1 MKIGYRLYLLCLV
14 ICCWTAGKG
23 VGQNTG
29 KRPLAFEEFF
39 HGKMERISGVL
50 PVYRDSAK
58 VYMEIPE
65 CLLGRELEIRAQVN
79 KGFDMVARPLESMG
93 VVYLQKVDDHSIY
106 IQRRLFSERV
116 VNKNNE
122 LYEALCKSNK
132 QPVDIVYPV
141 VAYSADGM
149 GYMID
154 VTEMLKT
161 GDDWFKVAAP
171 QVRDQDVS
179 RARITGVHEF
189 SDGVSFTIH
198 RMYGF
203 SPERL
208 LDNVIPPRGF
218 LPLEI
223 GCVVTLL
230 PERDMRERFADR
242 RFGYHVISF
251 LDYSQNPYRAEKDS
265 IIRKWNLGITKD
277 SRGECRKGKLVNPSH
292 PLVFYIDTCCPSEF
306 VPYIKEGVLAWNA
319 AFEKAGFK
327 NALRVKMADSKTV
340 LEEQRAVIA
349 YDLSETGIRTSYT
362 FHPKTGEI
370 LSCRDNIGHGFLPK
384 ELWRYVLECGTVDE
398 RIRKDMFHPDVA
410 GEILRSKMMRAV
422 GSVLGLKENLAGSVA
437 YTVEQV
443 KSAAWL
449 KTYGYTASIMDNNPY
464 NYAVQESDKVTARE
478 LMPRLGKYDCLAIE
492 WGYREFPE
500 NKNAYADREILQK
513 KFQKCSAGY
522 MFPVSQGIEVKAGD
536 LSSEPLKTLGYAL
549 DNLLR
554 LNESLGS
561 IVYPG
566 KQYDSGWAIMN
577 ANRQVIDKYGE
588 YLLQIVSCFGEK
600 RGNVPLSIEEQ
611 RGAMVLLGEY
621 LFSGDKGLVSPL
633 AKGCSWDMKTTYIR
647 QITAVFQKLLAPEVI
662 KRMLDMEQ
670 VCLENVYTVDMFFKD
685 LFSMLFCDFKAD
697 SEVSF
702 SRMDMQVICVNTLLE
717 SGADA
722 SVPVVKWKLQE
733 LHQRLKALARQHE
746 DGAVRKIY
754 AMLSLRIEKVL
765 NK

>member
-1 MKIGYRLYLLCLV
+1 MLCLV
-14 ICCWTAGKG
+14 ICCWTVGKG

-29 KRPLAFEEFF
+29 KQPLAFEDFF
-39 HGKMERISGVL
+39 HGKMEKISGIL

-65 CLLGRELEIRAQVN
+65 HLLGRELEIRAQVN

-93 VVYLQKVDDHSIY
+93 VVYLQKVDGHSIY
-106 IQRRLFSERV
+106 VQRRLFSERV
-116 VNKNNE
+116 ANKNNE

-141 VAYSADGM
+141 VAYSAGGK
-149 GYMID
+149 GYIID

-161 GDDWFKVAAP
+161 GDDWFKVATP
-171 QVRDQDVS
+171 QVRDQDAS

-189 SDGVSFTIH
+189 PDGVSFTIH

-230 PERDMRERFADR
+230 PEREMRERFVDR

-265 IIRKWNLGITKD
+265 IIRKWNLGITED
-277 SRGECRKGKLVNPSH
+277 SRGEYRKGKLVNPSH

-327 NALRVKMADSKTV
+327 NALRVKMADSETV

-349 YDLSETGIRTSYT
+349 YDLSEAGIRTGYT

-370 LSCRDNIGHGFLPK
+370 LSCRVNIGHGFLPK
-384 ELWRYVLECGTVDE
+384 ELWRYLLECGTVDE
-398 RIRKDMFHPDVA
+398 RIRKDVFHPDVA
-410 GEILRSKMMRAV
+410 GEILRSKMTWAV

-437 YTVEQV
+437 YTAEEV
-443 KSAAWL
+443 KNVTWL
-449 KTYGYTASIMDNNPY
+449 KARGYTASIMDNNPY
-464 NYAVQESDKVTARE
+464 NYAVQKSDKVTVKE
-478 LMPRLGKYDCLAIE
+478 LMPRLGEYDYLAIE
-492 WGYREFPE
+492 WGYREFPAS
-500 NKNAYADREILQK
+500 KNAYMDREALWK
-513 KFQKCSAGY
+513 TFQGYSAGY
-522 MFPVSQGIEVKAGD
+522 MFPVSQGIEVRAGD

-549 DNLLR
+549 NNLLR
-554 LNESLGS
+554 LNTSLGS
-561 IVYPG
+561 IVYSD
-566 KQYDSGWAIMN
+566 KQYDSGRAIME
-577 ANRQVIDKYGE
+577 ANRQLIDKYGE
-588 YLLQIVSCFGEK
+588 YLLQIVSWFGEK
-600 RGNVPLSIEEQ
+600 RGNTPLSIEEQ
-611 RGAMVLLGEY
+611 REAMALLGEY
-621 LFSGDKGLVSPL
+621 LFAGDKGLVSPL
-633 AKGCSWDMKTTYIR
+633 AKGCSWDIKAIYIR
-647 QITAVFQKLLAPEVI
+647 QMTAVFQKLLAPKVL

-670 VCLENVYTVDMFFKD
+670 ACLENIYTADMFFKD

-702 SRMDMQVICVNTLLE
+702 SRMDMQVVCVNTLLE
-717 SGADA
+717 SVADA

-733 LHQRLKALARQHE
+733 LGERLKALAGQHE
-746 DGAVRKIY
+746 AGAVRKVY
-754 AMLSLRIEKVL
+754 AMLSSRIEKVL

>member
-1 MKIGYRLYLLCLV
+1 MLCLV
-14 ICCWTAGKG
+14 ICCWTVGKG

-29 KRPLAFEEFF
+29 KQPLAFEDFF
-39 HGKMERISGVL
+39 HGKMEKISGIF

-65 CLLGRELEIRAQVN
+65 HLLGRELEIRAQVN

-93 VVYLQKVDDHSIY
+93 VVYLQKVDGHSIY
-106 IQRRLFSERV
+106 VQRRLFSERV
-116 VNKNNE
+116 ANKNNE

-141 VAYSADGM
+141 VAYSAGGK
-149 GYMID
+149 GYIID

-189 SDGVSFTIH
+189 PNGVSFTIH

-230 PERDMRERFADR
+230 PEREMRERFVDR

-265 IIRKWNLGITKD
+265 IIRKWNLGITED
-277 SRGECRKGKLVNPSH
+277 SRGEYRKGKLVNPSH

-327 NALRVKMADSKTV
+327 NALRVKMADSETV

-349 YDLSETGIRTSYT
+349 YDLSEAGIRTGYT

-370 LSCRDNIGHGFLPK
+370 LSCRVNIGHGFLPK
-384 ELWRYVLECGTVDE
+384 ELWRYLLECGTVDE
-398 RIRKDMFHPDVA
+398 RIRKDVFHPDVA
-410 GEILRSKMMRAV
+410 GEILRSKMTRAV

-437 YTVEQV
+437 YTAEEV
-443 KSAAWL
+443 KNVTWL
-449 KTYGYTASIMDNNPY
+449 KTRGYTASIMDNNPY
-464 NYAVQESDKVTARE
+464 NYAVQKSDKVTVKE
-478 LMPRLGKYDCLAIE
+478 LMPRLGEYDYLAIE
-492 WGYREFPE
+492 WGYREFPAS
-500 NKNAYADREILQK
+500 KNAYMDREALWK
-513 KFQKCSAGY
+513 TFQGYSAGY
-522 MFPVSQGIEVKAGD
+522 MFPVSQGIEVRAGD

-554 LNESLGS
+554 LSTSLGS
-561 IVYPG
+561 IVYPD
-566 KQYDSGWAIMN
+566 KQYDSGRAIME
-577 ANRQVIDKYGE
+577 ANRQLIDKYGE
-588 YLLQIVSCFGEK
+588 YLLQIVSWFGEK
-600 RGNVPLSIEEQ
+600 RGNTPLSIEEQ
-611 RGAMVLLGEY
+611 REAMALLGEY
-621 LFSGDKGLVSPL
+621 LFAGDKGLVSPL
-633 AKGCSWDMKTTYIR
+633 AKGCSWDIKSIYIR
-647 QITAVFQKLLAPEVI
+647 QMTAVFQKLLAPKVM

-670 VCLENVYTVDMFFKD
+670 ICLENIYTADMFFKD

-702 SRMDMQVICVNTLLE
+702 SRMDMQVVCVNTLLE
-717 SGADA
+717 SVADA

-733 LHQRLKALARQHE
+733 LGERLKALAGQHE
-746 DGAVRKIY
+746 AGAVRKVY
-754 AMLSLRIEKVL
+754 AMLSSRIEKVL

>member
-1 MKIGYRLYLLCLV
+1 MLCLV
-14 ICCWTAGKG
+14 ICCWTVGKG

-29 KRPLAFEEFF
+29 KQPLAFEDFF
-39 HGKMERISGVL
+39 HGKMEKISGIF

-65 CLLGRELEIRAQVN
+65 HLLGRELEIRAQVN

-93 VVYLQKVDDHSIY
+93 VVYLQKVDGHSIY
-106 IQRRLFSERV
+106 VQRRLFSERV
-116 VNKNNE
+116 ANKNNE

-141 VAYSADGM
+141 VAYSAGGK
-149 GYMID
+149 GYIID

-189 SDGVSFTIH
+189 PDGVSFTIH

-230 PERDMRERFADR
+230 PEREMRERFVDR

-265 IIRKWNLGITKD
+265 IIRKWNLGITEG
-277 SRGECRKGKLVNPSH
+277 SRGEYRKGKLVNPSH

-327 NALRVKMADSKTV
+327 NALRVKMADSETV

-349 YDLSETGIRTSYT
+349 YDLSEAGIRTGYT

-370 LSCRDNIGHGFLPK
+370 LSCRVNIGHGFLPK
-384 ELWRYVLECGTVDE
+384 ELWRYLLECGTVDE
-398 RIRKDMFHPDVA
+398 RIRKDVFHPDVA
-410 GEILRSKMMRAV
+410 GEILRSKMTRAV

-437 YTVEQV
+437 YTAEEV
-443 KSAAWL
+443 KNVTWL
-449 KTYGYTASIMDNNPY
+449 KARGYTASIMDNNPY
-464 NYAVQESDKVTARE
+464 NYAVQKSDKVTVKE
-478 LMPRLGKYDCLAIE
+478 LMPRLGEYDYLAIE
-492 WGYREFPE
+492 WGYREFPAS
-500 NKNAYADREILQK
+500 KNAYMDREALWK
-513 KFQKCSAGY
+513 TFQGYSAGY
-522 MFPVSQGIEVKAGD
+522 MFPVSQGIEVRAGD

-549 DNLLR
+549 NNLLR
-554 LNESLGS
+554 LNTSLGS
-561 IVYPG
+561 IVYSD
-566 KQYDSGWAIMN
+566 KQYDSGRAILE
-577 ANRQVIDKYGE
+577 ANRQLIDKYGE
-588 YLLQIVSCFGEK
+588 YLLQIVSWFGEK
-600 RGNVPLSIEEQ
+600 RGNTPLSIEEQ
-611 RGAMVLLGEY
+611 REAMALLGEY
-621 LFSGDKGLVSPL
+621 LFAGDKGLVSPL
-633 AKGCSWDMKTTYIR
+633 AKGCSWDIKAIYIR
-647 QITAVFQKLLAPEVI
+647 QMTAVFQKLLAPKVM

-670 VCLENVYTVDMFFKD
+670 ACLENIYTADMFFKD

-702 SRMDMQVICVNTLLE
+702 SRMDMQVVCVNTLLE
-717 SGADA
+717 SVADA

-733 LHQRLKALARQHE
+733 LGERLKALAGQHE
-746 DGAVRKIY
+746 DGAVRKLY
-754 AMLSLRIEKVL
+754 AMLSSRIEKVL

>member
-1 MKIGYRLYLLCLV
+1 MLCLV
-14 ICCWTAGKG
+14 ICCWTVGKG

-29 KRPLAFEEFF
+29 KQPLAFEDFF
-39 HGKMERISGVL
+39 HGKMEKISGIF

-65 CLLGRELEIRAQVN
+65 HLLGRELEIRAQVN

-93 VVYLQKVDDHSIY
+93 VVYLQKVDGHSIY
-106 IQRRLFSERV
+106 VQRRLFSERV
-116 VNKNNE
+116 ANKNNE

-141 VAYSADGM
+141 VAYSAGGK
-149 GYMID
+149 GYIID

-189 SDGVSFTIH
+189 PDGVSFTIH

-230 PERDMRERFADR
+230 PEREMRERFVDR

-265 IIRKWNLGITKD
+265 IIRKWNLGITED
-277 SRGECRKGKLVNPSH
+277 SRGEYRKGKLVNPSH

-327 NALRVKMADSKTV
+327 NALRVKMADSETV

-349 YDLSETGIRTSYT
+349 YDLSEAGIRTGYT

-370 LSCRDNIGHGFLPK
+370 LSCRVNIGHGFLPK
-384 ELWRYVLECGTVDE
+384 ELWRYLLECGTVDE
-398 RIRKDMFHPDVA
+398 RIRKDVFHPDVA
-410 GEILRSKMMRAV
+410 GEILRSKMTWAV

-437 YTVEQV
+437 YSAEEV
-443 KSAAWL
+443 KNVTWL
-449 KTYGYTASIMDNNPY
+449 KARGYTASIMDNNPY
-464 NYAVQESDKVTARE
+464 NYAVQKSDKVTVKE
-478 LMPRLGKYDCLAIE
+478 LMPRLGEYDYLAIE
-492 WGYREFPE
+492 WGYREFPAS
-500 NKNAYADREILQK
+500 KNAYMDREALWK
-513 KFQKCSAGY
+513 TFQGYSAGY
-522 MFPVSQGIEVKAGD
+522 MFPVSQGIEVRAGD

-554 LNESLGS
+554 LSTSLGS
-561 IVYPG
+561 IVYPD
-566 KQYDSGWAIMN
+566 KQYDSGRAIME
-577 ANRQVIDKYGE
+577 ANRQLIDKYGE
-588 YLLQIVSCFGEK
+588 YLLQIVSWFGEK
-600 RGNVPLSIEEQ
+600 RGDTPLSIEEQ
-611 RGAMVLLGEY
+611 REAMALLGEY
-621 LFSGDKGLVSPL
+621 LFAGDKGLVSPL
-633 AKGCSWDMKTTYIR
+633 AKGCSWDIKSIYIR
-647 QITAVFQKLLAPEVI
+647 QMTAVFQKLLAPKVL

-670 VCLENVYTVDMFFKD
+670 ACLENIYTADMFFKD
-685 LFSMLFCDFKAD
+685 LFSRLFCDFKAD

-702 SRMDMQVICVNTLLE
+702 SRMDMQVVCVNTLLE
-717 SGADA
+717 SVADA

-733 LHQRLKALARQHE
+733 LGERLKALAGQHE
-746 DGAVRKIY
+746 DGAVRKLY
-754 AMLSLRIEKVL
+754 AMLSSRIEKVL

>member
-1 MKIGYRLYLLCLV
+1 MLCLV
-14 ICCWTAGKG
+14 ICCWTVGKG

-29 KRPLAFEEFF
+29 KQPLAFEDFF
-39 HGKMERISGVL
+39 HGKMEKISGIF

-65 CLLGRELEIRAQVN
+65 HLLGRELEIRAQVN

-93 VVYLQKVDDHSIY
+93 VVYLQKVDGHSIY
-106 IQRRLFSERV
+106 VQRRLFSERV
-116 VNKNNE
+116 ANKNNE

-141 VAYSADGM
+141 VAYSAGGK
-149 GYMID
+149 GYIID

-189 SDGVSFTIH
+189 PDGVSFTIH

-230 PERDMRERFADR
+230 PEREMRERFVDR

-265 IIRKWNLGITKD
+265 IIRKWNLGITEG
-277 SRGECRKGKLVNPSH
+277 SRGEYRKGKLVNPSH

-327 NALRVKMADSKTV
+327 NALRVKMADSETV

-349 YDLSETGIRTSYT
+349 YDLSEAGIRTGYT

-370 LSCRDNIGHGFLPK
+370 LSCRVNIGHGFLPK
-384 ELWRYVLECGTVDE
+384 ELWRYLLECGTVDE
-398 RIRKDMFHPDVA
+398 RIRKDVFHPDVA
-410 GEILRSKMMRAV
+410 GEILRSKMTRAG

-437 YTVEQV
+437 YTAEEV
-443 KSAAWL
+443 KNVTWL
-449 KTYGYTASIMDNNPY
+449 KARGYTASIMDNNPY
-464 NYAVQESDKVTARE
+464 NYAVQKSDKVTVKE
-478 LMPRLGKYDCLAIE
+478 LMPRLGEYDYLAIE
-492 WGYREFPE
+492 WGYREFPAS
-500 NKNAYADREILQK
+500 KNAYMDREALWK
-513 KFQKCSAGY
+513 TFQGYSAGY
-522 MFPVSQGIEVKAGD
+522 MFPVSQGIEVRAGD

-549 DNLLR
+549 NNLLR
-554 LNESLGS
+554 LNTSLGS
-561 IVYPG
+561 IVYSD
-566 KQYDSGWAIMN
+566 KQYDSGRAIME
-577 ANRQVIDKYGE
+577 ANRQLIDKYGE
-588 YLLQIVSCFGEK
+588 YLLQIVSWFGEK
-600 RGNVPLSIEEQ
+600 RGNTPLSIEEQ
-611 RGAMVLLGEY
+611 REAMALLGEY
-621 LFSGDKGLVSPL
+621 LFAGDKGLVSPL
-633 AKGCSWDMKTTYIR
+633 AKGCSWDIKAIYIR
-647 QITAVFQKLLAPEVI
+647 QMTAVFQKLLAPKVM

-670 VCLENVYTVDMFFKD
+670 ICLENIYTADMFFKD
-685 LFSMLFCDFKAD
+685 LFSRLFCDFKAD

-702 SRMDMQVICVNTLLE
+702 SRMDMQVVCVNTLLE
-717 SGADA
+717 SVADA

-733 LHQRLKALARQHE
+733 LGERLKALAGQHE
-746 DGAVRKIY
+746 DGAVRKLY
-754 AMLSLRIEKVL
+754 AMLSSRIEKVL

>member
-1 MKIGYRLYLLCLV
+1 MLCLV
-14 ICCWTAGKG
+14 ICCWTVGKG

-29 KRPLAFEEFF
+29 KQPLAFEDFF
-39 HGKMERISGVL
+39 HGKMEKISGIF

-65 CLLGRELEIRAQVN
+65 HLLGRELEIRAQVN

-93 VVYLQKVDDHSIY
+93 VVYLQKVDGHSIY
-106 IQRRLFSERV
+106 VQRRLFSERV
-116 VNKNNE
+116 ANKNNE

-141 VAYSADGM
+141 VAYSAGGK
-149 GYMID
+149 GYIID

-189 SDGVSFTIH
+189 PDGVSFTIH

-230 PERDMRERFADR
+230 PEREMRERFVDR

-265 IIRKWNLGITKD
+265 IIRKWNLGITEG
-277 SRGECRKGKLVNPSH
+277 SRGEYRKGKLVNPSH

-327 NALRVKMADSKTV
+327 NALRVKMADSETV

-349 YDLSETGIRTSYT
+349 YDLSEASIRTGYT

-370 LSCRDNIGHGFLPK
+370 LSCRVNIGHGFLPK
-384 ELWRYVLECGTVDE
+384 ELWRYLLECGTVDE
-398 RIRKDMFHPDVA
+398 RIRKDVFHPDVA
-410 GEILRSKMMRAV
+410 GEILRSKMTRAV

-437 YTVEQV
+437 YTAEEV
-443 KSAAWL
+443 KNVTWL
-449 KTYGYTASIMDNNPY
+449 KARGYTASIMDNNPY
-464 NYAVQESDKVTARE
+464 NYAVQKSDKVTVKE
-478 LMPRLGKYDCLAIE
+478 LMPRLGENDYLAIE
-492 WGYREFPE
+492 WGYREFPAS
-500 NKNAYADREILQK
+500 KNAYMDREALWK
-513 KFQKCSAGY
+513 TFQGYSAGY
-522 MFPVSQGIEVKAGD
+522 MFPVSQGIEVRAGD

-549 DNLLR
+549 NNLLR
-554 LNESLGS
+554 LNTSLGS
-561 IVYPG
+561 IVYSD
-566 KQYDSGWAIMN
+566 KQYDSGRAIME
-577 ANRQVIDKYGE
+577 ANRQLIDKYGE
-588 YLLQIVSCFGEK
+588 YLLQIVSWFGEK
-600 RGNVPLSIEEQ
+600 RGNTPLSIEEQ
-611 RGAMVLLGEY
+611 REAMALLGEH
-621 LFSGDKGLVSPL
+621 LFAGDKGLVSPL
-633 AKGCSWDMKTTYIR
+633 AKGCSWDIKAIYIR
-647 QITAVFQKLLAPEVI
+647 QMTAVFQKLLAPKVM

-670 VCLENVYTVDMFFKD
+670 ICLENIYTADMFFKD
-685 LFSMLFCDFKAD
+685 LFSRLFCDFKAD

-702 SRMDMQVICVNTLLE
+702 SRMDMQVVCVNTLLE
-717 SGADA
+717 SVADA

-733 LHQRLKALARQHE
+733 LGERLKALAGQHE
-746 DGAVRKIY
+746 DGAVRKLY
-754 AMLSLRIEKVL
+754 AMLSSRIEKVL

>member
-1 MKIGYRLYLLCLV
+1 MLCLV
-14 ICCWTAGKG
+14 ICCWTVGKG

-29 KRPLAFEEFF
+29 KQPLAFEDFF
-39 HGKMERISGVL
+39 HGKMEKISGIL

-65 CLLGRELEIRAQVN
+65 HLLGRELEIRAQVN

-93 VVYLQKVDDHSIY
+93 VVYLQKVDGHSIY
-106 IQRRLFSERV
+106 VQRRLFSERV
-116 VNKNNE
+116 ANKNNE

-141 VAYSADGM
+141 VAYSAGGK
-149 GYMID
+149 GYIID

-161 GDDWFKVAAP
+161 GDDWFKVATP
-171 QVRDQDVS
+171 QVRDQDAS

-189 SDGVSFTIH
+189 PDGVSFTIH

-230 PERDMRERFADR
+230 PEREMRERFVDR

-265 IIRKWNLGITKD
+265 IIRKWNLGITED
-277 SRGECRKGKLVNPSH
+277 SRGEYRKGKLVNPSH

-327 NALRVKMADSKTV
+327 NALRVKMADSETV

-349 YDLSETGIRTSYT
+349 YDLSEAGIRTGYT

-370 LSCRDNIGHGFLPK
+370 LSCRVNIGHGFLPK
-384 ELWRYVLECGTVDE
+384 ELWRYLLECGTVDE
-398 RIRKDMFHPDVA
+398 RIRKDVFHPDVA
-410 GEILRSKMMRAV
+410 GEILRSKMTWAV

-437 YTVEQV
+437 YSAEEV
-443 KSAAWL
+443 KNVTWL
-449 KTYGYTASIMDNNPY
+449 KTRGYTASIMDNNPY
-464 NYAVQESDKVTARE
+464 NYAVQKSDKVTVKE
-478 LMPRLGKYDCLAIE
+478 LMPRLGEYDYLAIE
-492 WGYREFPE
+492 WGYREFPAS
-500 NKNAYADREILQK
+500 KNAYMDREALWK
-513 KFQKCSAGY
+513 KFQRYSAGY
-522 MFPVSQGIEVKAGD
+522 MFPVSQGIEVRAGD

-554 LNESLGS
+554 LSTSLGS
-561 IVYPG
+561 IVYPD
-566 KQYDSGWAIMN
+566 KQYDSGRAIME
-577 ANRQVIDKYGE
+577 ANRQLIDKYGE
-588 YLLQIVSCFGEK
+588 YLLQIVSWFGEK
-600 RGNVPLSIEEQ
+600 RGDTPLSIEEQ
-611 RGAMVLLGEY
+611 REAMALLGEY
-621 LFSGDKGLVSPL
+621 LFAGDKGLVSPL
-633 AKGCSWDMKTTYIR
+633 AKGCSWDIKSIYIR
-647 QITAVFQKLLAPEVI
+647 QMTAVFQKLLAPKVM

-670 VCLENVYTVDMFFKD
+670 ICLENIYTADMFFKD
-685 LFSMLFCDFKAD
+685 LFSRLFCDFKAD

-702 SRMDMQVICVNTLLE
+702 SRMDMQVVCVNTLLE
-717 SGADA
+717 SVADA

-733 LHQRLKALARQHE
+733 LGERLKALAGQHE
-746 DGAVRKIY
+746 AGAVRKVY
-754 AMLSLRIEKVL
+754 AMLSSRIEKVL

>member
-1 MKIGYRLYLLCLV
+1 MLCLV
-14 ICCWTAGKG
+14 ICCWTVGKG

-29 KRPLAFEEFF
+29 KQPLAFEDFF
-39 HGKMERISGVL
+39 HGKMEKISGIL

-65 CLLGRELEIRAQVN
+65 HLLGRELEIRAQVN

-93 VVYLQKVDDHSIY
+93 VVYLQKVDGHSIY
-106 IQRRLFSERV
+106 VQRRLFSERV
-116 VNKNNE
+116 ANKNNE
-122 LYEALCKSNK
+122 LYEELGKSNK

-141 VAYSADGM
+141 VAYSAGGK
-149 GYMID
+149 GYIID

-161 GDDWFKVAAP
+161 GDDWFKVATP
-171 QVRDQDVS
+171 QVRDQDAS

-189 SDGVSFTIH
+189 PDGVSFTIH

-230 PERDMRERFADR
+230 PEREMRERFVDR

-265 IIRKWNLGITKD
+265 IIRKWNLGITED
-277 SRGECRKGKLVNPSH
+277 SRGEYRKGKLVNPSH

-327 NALRVKMADSKTV
+327 NALRVKMADSETV

-349 YDLSETGIRTSYT
+349 YDLSEAGIRTGYT

-370 LSCRDNIGHGFLPK
+370 LSCRVNIGHGFLPK
-384 ELWRYVLECGTVDE
+384 ELWRYLLECGTVDE
-398 RIRKDMFHPDVA
+398 RIRKDVFHPDVA
-410 GEILRSKMMRAV
+410 GEILRSKMTWAV

-437 YTVEQV
+437 YSAEEV
-443 KSAAWL
+443 KNVTWL
-449 KTYGYTASIMDNNPY
+449 KTRGYTASIMDNNPY
-464 NYAVQESDKVTARE
+464 NYAVQKSDKVTVKE
-478 LMPRLGKYDCLAIE
+478 LMPRLGEYDYLAIE
-492 WGYREFPE
+492 WGYREFPAS
-500 NKNAYADREILQK
+500 KNAYMDREALWK
-513 KFQKCSAGY
+513 KFQRYSAGY
-522 MFPVSQGIEVKAGD
+522 MFPVSQGIEVRAGD

-554 LNESLGS
+554 LSTSLGS
-561 IVYPG
+561 IVYPD
-566 KQYDSGWAIMN
+566 KQYDSGRAIME
-577 ANRQVIDKYGE
+577 ANRQLIDKYGE
-588 YLLQIVSCFGEK
+588 YLLQIVSWFGEK
-600 RGNVPLSIEEQ
+600 RGDTPLSIEEQ
-611 RGAMVLLGEY
+611 REAMALLGEY
-621 LFSGDKGLVSPL
+621 LFAGDKGLVSPL
-633 AKGCSWDMKTTYIR
+633 AKGCSWDIKSIYIR
-647 QITAVFQKLLAPEVI
+647 QMTAVFQKLLAPKVL

-670 VCLENVYTVDMFFKD
+670 ACLENIYTADMFFKD

-702 SRMDMQVICVNTLLE
+702 SRMDMQVVCVNTLLE
-717 SGADA
+717 SVADA

-733 LHQRLKALARQHE
+733 LGERLKALAGQHE
-746 DGAVRKIY
+746 AGAVRKVY
-754 AMLSLRIEKVL
+754 AMLSSRIEKVL

>member
-1 MKIGYRLYLLCLV
+1 MLCLV
-14 ICCWTAGKG
+14 ICCWTVGKG

-29 KRPLAFEEFF
+29 KQPLAFEDFF
-39 HGKMERISGVL
+39 HGKMEKISGIF

-65 CLLGRELEIRAQVN
+65 HLLGRELEIRAQVN

-93 VVYLQKVDDHSIY
+93 VVYLQKVDGHSIY
-106 IQRRLFSERV
+106 VQRRLFSERV
-116 VNKNNE
+116 ANKNNE

-141 VAYSADGM
+141 VAYSAGGKGDI
-149 GYMID
+149 ID

-189 SDGVSFTIH
+189 PDGVSFTIH

-230 PERDMRERFADR
+230 PEREMRERFVDR

-265 IIRKWNLGITKD
+265 IIRKWNLGITEG
-277 SRGECRKGKLVNPSH
+277 SRGEYRKGKLVNPSH

-327 NALRVKMADSKTV
+327 NALRVKMADSETV

-349 YDLSETGIRTSYT
+349 YDLSEAGIRTGYT

-370 LSCRDNIGHGFLPK
+370 LSCRVNIGHGFLPK
-384 ELWRYVLECGTVDE
+384 ELWRYLLECGTVDE
-398 RIRKDMFHPDVA
+398 RIRKDVFHPDVA
-410 GEILRSKMMRAV
+410 GEILRSKMTRAV

-437 YTVEQV
+437 YTAEEV
-443 KSAAWL
+443 KNVTWL
-449 KTYGYTASIMDNNPY
+449 KARGYTASIMDNNPY
-464 NYAVQESDKVTARE
+464 NYAVQKSDKVTVKE
-478 LMPRLGKYDCLAIE
+478 LMPRLGEYDYLAIE
-492 WGYREFPE
+492 WGYREFPAS
-500 NKNAYADREILQK
+500 KNAYMDREALWK
-513 KFQKCSAGY
+513 TFQGYSAGY
-522 MFPVSQGIEVKAGD
+522 MFPVSQGIEVRAGD

-549 DNLLR
+549 NNLLR
-554 LNESLGS
+554 LNTSLGS
-561 IVYPG
+561 IVYSD
-566 KQYDSGWAIMN
+566 KQYDSGRAIME
-577 ANRQVIDKYGE
+577 ANRQLIDKYGE
-588 YLLQIVSCFGEK
+588 YLLQIVSWFGEK
-600 RGNVPLSIEEQ
+600 RGNTPLSIEEQ
-611 RGAMVLLGEY
+611 REAMALLGEY
-621 LFSGDKGLVSPL
+621 LFAGDKGLVSPL
-633 AKGCSWDMKTTYIR
+633 AKGCSWDIKAIYIR
-647 QITAVFQKLLAPEVI
+647 QMTAVFQKLLAPKVM

-670 VCLENVYTVDMFFKD
+670 ICLENIYTADMFFKD
-685 LFSMLFCDFKAD
+685 LFSRLFCDFKAD

-702 SRMDMQVICVNTLLE
+702 SRMDMQVVCVNTLLE
-717 SGADA
+717 SVADA

-733 LHQRLKALARQHE
+733 LGERLKALAGQHE
-746 DGAVRKIY
+746 DGAVRKLY
-754 AMLSLRIEKVL
+754 AMLSSRIEKVL

>member
-1 MKIGYRLYLLCLV
+1 MLCLV
-14 ICCWTAGKG
+14 ICCWTVGKG

-29 KRPLAFEEFF
+29 KQPLAFEEFF
-39 HGKMERISGVL
+39 HGKMEKISGIF

-65 CLLGRELEIRAQVN
+65 HLLGRELEIRAQVN

-93 VVYLQKVDDHSIY
+93 VVYLQKVDGHSIY
-106 IQRRLFSERV
+106 VQRRLFSERV
-116 VNKNNE
+116 ANKNNE

-141 VAYSADGM
+141 VAYSAGGK
-149 GYMID
+149 GYIID

-189 SDGVSFTIH
+189 PDGVSFTIH

-230 PERDMRERFADR
+230 PEREMRERFVDR

-265 IIRKWNLGITKD
+265 IIRKWNLGITEG
-277 SRGECRKGKLVNPSH
+277 SRGEYRKGKLVNPSH

-327 NALRVKMADSKTV
+327 NALRVKMADSETV

-349 YDLSETGIRTSYT
+349 YDLSEAGIRTGYT

-370 LSCRDNIGHGFLPK
+370 LSCRVNIGHGFLPK
-384 ELWRYVLECGTVDE
+384 ELWRYLLECGTVDE
-398 RIRKDMFHPDVA
+398 RIRKDVFHPDVA
-410 GEILRSKMMRAV
+410 GEILRSKMTRAV

-437 YTVEQV
+437 YTAEEV
-443 KSAAWL
+443 KNVTWL
-449 KTYGYTASIMDNNPY
+449 KARGYTASIMDNNPY
-464 NYAVQESDKVTARE
+464 NYAVQKSDKVTVKE
-478 LMPRLGKYDCLAIE
+478 LMPRLGEYDYLAIE
-492 WGYREFPE
+492 WGYREFPAS
-500 NKNAYADREILQK
+500 KNAYMDREALWK
-513 KFQKCSAGY
+513 TFQGYSAGY
-522 MFPVSQGIEVKAGD
+522 MFPVSQGIEVRAGD

-549 DNLLR
+549 NNLLR
-554 LNESLGS
+554 LNTSLGS
-561 IVYPG
+561 IVYSD
-566 KQYDSGWAIMN
+566 KQYDSGRAIME
-577 ANRQVIDKYGE
+577 ANRQLIDKYGE
-588 YLLQIVSCFGEK
+588 YLLQIVSWFGEK
-600 RGNVPLSIEEQ
+600 RGNTPLSIEEQ
-611 RGAMVLLGEY
+611 REAMALLGEY
-621 LFSGDKGLVSPL
+621 LFAGDKGLVSPL
-633 AKGCSWDMKTTYIR
+633 AKGCSWDIKAIYIR
-647 QITAVFQKLLAPEVI
+647 QMTAVFQKLLAPKVM

-670 VCLENVYTVDMFFKD
+670 ICLENIYTADMFFKD
-685 LFSMLFCDFKAD
+685 LFSRLFCDFKAD

-702 SRMDMQVICVNTLLE
+702 SRMDMQVVCVNTLLE
-717 SGADA
+717 SVADA

-733 LHQRLKALARQHE
+733 LGERLKALAGQHE
-746 DGAVRKIY
+746 DGAVRKLY
-754 AMLSLRIEKVL
+754 AMLSSRIEKVL

>member
-1 MKIGYRLYLLCLV
+1 MLCLV
-14 ICCWTAGKG
+14 ICCWTVGKG

-29 KRPLAFEEFF
+29 KQPLAFEDFF
-39 HGKMERISGVL
+39 HGKMEKISGIF

-65 CLLGRELEIRAQVN
+65 HLLGRELEIRAQVN

-93 VVYLQKVDDHSIY
+93 VVYLQKVDGHSIY
-106 IQRRLFSERV
+106 VQRRLFSERV
-116 VNKNNE
+116 ANKNNE

-141 VAYSADGM
+141 VAYSAGGK
-149 GYMID
+149 GYIID

-189 SDGVSFTIH
+189 PDGVSFTIH

-208 LDNVIPPRGF
+208 LDHVIPPRGF

-230 PERDMRERFADR
+230 PEREMRERFVDR

-265 IIRKWNLGITKD
+265 IIRKWNLGITEG
-277 SRGECRKGKLVNPSH
+277 SRGEYRKGKLVNPSH

-327 NALRVKMADSKTV
+327 NALRVKMADSETV

-349 YDLSETGIRTSYT
+349 YDLSEAGIRTGYT

-370 LSCRDNIGHGFLPK
+370 LSCRVNIGHGFLPK
-384 ELWRYVLECGTVDE
+384 ELWRYLLECGTVDE
-398 RIRKDMFHPDVA
+398 RIRKDVFHPDVA
-410 GEILRSKMMRAV
+410 GEILRSKMTRAV

-437 YTVEQV
+437 YTAEEV
-443 KSAAWL
+443 KNVTWL
-449 KTYGYTASIMDNNPY
+449 KARGYTASIMDNNPY
-464 NYAVQESDKVTARE
+464 NYAVQKSDKVTVKE
-478 LMPRLGKYDCLAIE
+478 LMPRLGEYDYLAIE
-492 WGYREFPE
+492 WGYREFPAS
-500 NKNAYADREILQK
+500 KNAYMDREALWK
-513 KFQKCSAGY
+513 TFQGYSAGY
-522 MFPVSQGIEVKAGD
+522 MFPVSQGIEVRAGD

-549 DNLLR
+549 NNLLR
-554 LNESLGS
+554 LNTSLGS
-561 IVYPG
+561 IVYSD
-566 KQYDSGWAIMN
+566 KQYDSGRAIME
-577 ANRQVIDKYGE
+577 ANRQLIDKYGE
-588 YLLQIVSCFGEK
+588 YLLQIVSWFGEK
-600 RGNVPLSIEEQ
+600 RGNTPLSIEEQ
-611 RGAMVLLGEY
+611 REAMALLGEY
-621 LFSGDKGLVSPL
+621 LFAGDKGLVSPL
-633 AKGCSWDMKTTYIR
+633 AKGCSWDIKAIYIR
-647 QITAVFQKLLAPEVI
+647 QMTAVFQKLLAPKVM

-670 VCLENVYTVDMFFKD
+670 ICLENIYTADMFFKD
-685 LFSMLFCDFKAD
+685 LFSRLFCDFKAD

-702 SRMDMQVICVNTLLE
+702 SRMDMQVVCVNTLLE
-717 SGADA
+717 SVADA

-733 LHQRLKALARQHE
+733 LGEQLKALAGQHE
-746 DGAVRKIY
+746 DGAVRKLY
-754 AMLSLRIEKVL
+754 AMLSSRIEKVL

>member
-1 MKIGYRLYLLCLV
+1 M
-14 ICCWTAGKG
+14 
-23 VGQNTG
+23 
-29 KRPLAFEEFF
+29 
-39 HGKMERISGVL
+39 
-50 PVYRDSAK
+50 
-58 VYMEIPE
+58 
-65 CLLGRELEIRAQVN
+65 
-79 KGFDMVARPLESMG
+79 
-93 VVYLQKVDDHSIY
+93 
-106 IQRRLFSERV
+106 FSERV
-116 VNKNNE
+116 ANKNNE

-141 VAYSADGM
+141 VAYSAGGK
-149 GYMID
+149 GYIID

-161 GDDWFKVAAP
+161 GDDWFKVATP
-171 QVRDQDVS
+171 QVRDQDAS

-189 SDGVSFTIH
+189 PDGVSFTIH

-230 PERDMRERFADR
+230 PEREMRERFVDR

-265 IIRKWNLGITKD
+265 IIRKWNLGITED
-277 SRGECRKGKLVNPSH
+277 SRGEYRKGKLVNPSH

-327 NALRVKMADSKTV
+327 NALRVKMADSETV

-349 YDLSETGIRTSYT
+349 YDLSEAGIRTGYT

-370 LSCRDNIGHGFLPK
+370 LSCRVNIGHGFLPK
-384 ELWRYVLECGTVDE
+384 ELWRYLLECGTVDE
-398 RIRKDMFHPDVA
+398 RIRKDVFHPDVA
-410 GEILRSKMMRAV
+410 GEILRSKMTWAV

-437 YTVEQV
+437 YSAEEV
-443 KSAAWL
+443 KNVTWL
-449 KTYGYTASIMDNNPY
+449 KTRGYTASIMDNNPY
-464 NYAVQESDKVTARE
+464 NYAVQKSDKVTVKE
-478 LMPRLGKYDCLAIE
+478 LMPRLGEYDYLAIE
-492 WGYREFPE
+492 WGYREFPAS
-500 NKNAYADREILQK
+500 KNAYMDREALWK
-513 KFQKCSAGY
+513 KFQRYSAGY
-522 MFPVSQGIEVKAGD
+522 MFPVSQGIEVRAGD

-554 LNESLGS
+554 LSTSLGS
-561 IVYPG
+561 IVYPD
-566 KQYDSGWAIMN
+566 KQYDSGRAIME
-577 ANRQVIDKYGE
+577 ANRQLIDKYGE
-588 YLLQIVSCFGEK
+588 YLLQIVSWFGEK
-600 RGNVPLSIEEQ
+600 RGDTPLSIEEQ
-611 RGAMVLLGEY
+611 REAMALLGEY
-621 LFSGDKGLVSPL
+621 LFAGDKGLVSPL
-633 AKGCSWDMKTTYIR
+633 AKGCSWDIKSIYIR
-647 QITAVFQKLLAPEVI
+647 QMTAVFQKLLAPKVL

-670 VCLENVYTVDMFFKD
+670 ACLENIYTADMFFKD

-702 SRMDMQVICVNTLLE
+702 SRMDMQVVCVNTLLE
-717 SGADA
+717 SVADA

-733 LHQRLKALARQHE
+733 LGERLKALAGQHE
-746 DGAVRKIY
+746 AGAVRKVY
-754 AMLSLRIEKVL
+754 AMLSSRIEKVL

>member
-1 MKIGYRLYLLCLV
+1 MLCLV
-14 ICCWTAGKG
+14 ICCWTVGKG

-29 KRPLAFEEFF
+29 KQPLAFEDFF
-39 HGKMERISGVL
+39 HGKMEKISGIF

-65 CLLGRELEIRAQVN
+65 HLLGRELEIRAQVN

-93 VVYLQKVDDHSIY
+93 VVYLQKVDGHSIY
-106 IQRRLFSERV
+106 VQRRLFSERV
-116 VNKNNE
+116 ANKNNE

-141 VAYSADGM
+141 VAYSAGGK
-149 GYMID
+149 GYIID

-161 GDDWFKVAAP
+161 GDDWFKVATP
-171 QVRDQDVS
+171 QVRDQDAS

-189 SDGVSFTIH
+189 PDGVSFTIH

-230 PERDMRERFADR
+230 PEREMRERFVDR

-265 IIRKWNLGITKD
+265 IIRKWNLGITED
-277 SRGECRKGKLVNPSH
+277 SRGEYRKGKLVNPSH

-327 NALRVKMADSKTV
+327 NALRVKMADSETV

-349 YDLSETGIRTSYT
+349 YDLSEAGIRTGYT

-370 LSCRDNIGHGFLPK
+370 LSCRVNIGHGFLPK
-384 ELWRYVLECGTVDE
+384 ELWRYLLECGTVDE
-398 RIRKDMFHPDVA
+398 RIRKDVFHPDVA
-410 GEILRSKMMRAV
+410 GEILRSKMTWAV

-437 YTVEQV
+437 YSAEEV
-443 KSAAWL
+443 KNVTWL
-449 KTYGYTASIMDNNPY
+449 KTRGYTASIMDNNPY
-464 NYAVQESDKVTARE
+464 NYAVQKSDKVTVKE
-478 LMPRLGKYDCLAIE
+478 LMPRLGEYDYLAIE
-492 WGYREFPE
+492 WGYREFPAS
-500 NKNAYADREILQK
+500 KNAYMDREALWK
-513 KFQKCSAGY
+513 KFQRYSAGY
-522 MFPVSQGIEVKAGD
+522 MFPVSQGIEVRAGD

-549 DNLLR
+549 NNLLR
-554 LNESLGS
+554 LNTSLGS
-561 IVYPG
+561 IVYSD
-566 KQYDSGWAIMN
+566 KQYDSGRAIME
-577 ANRQVIDKYGE
+577 ANRQLIDKYGE
-588 YLLQIVSCFGEK
+588 YLLQIVSWFGEK
-600 RGNVPLSIEEQ
+600 RGDTPLSIEEQ
-611 RGAMVLLGEY
+611 REAMALLGEY
-621 LFSGDKGLVSPL
+621 LFAGDKGLVSPL
-633 AKGCSWDMKTTYIR
+633 AKGCSWDIKSIYIR
-647 QITAVFQKLLAPEVI
+647 QMTAVFQKLLAPKVL

-670 VCLENVYTVDMFFKD
+670 ACLENIYTADMFFKD

-702 SRMDMQVICVNTLLE
+702 SRMDMQVVCVNTLLE
-717 SGADA
+717 SVADA

-733 LHQRLKALARQHE
+733 LGERLKALAGQHE
-746 DGAVRKIY
+746 AGAVRKVY
-754 AMLSLRIEKVL
+754 AMLSSRIEKVL

>member
-1 MKIGYRLYLLCLV
+1 MLCLV
-14 ICCWTAGKG
+14 ICCWTVGKG

-29 KRPLAFEEFF
+29 KQPLAFEDFF
-39 HGKMERISGVL
+39 HGKMEKISGIF

-65 CLLGRELEIRAQVN
+65 HLLGRELEIRAQVN

-93 VVYLQKVDDHSIY
+93 VVYLQKVDGHSIY
-106 IQRRLFSERV
+106 VQRRLFSERV
-116 VNKNNE
+116 ANKNNE

-141 VAYSADGM
+141 VAYSAGGK
-149 GYMID
+149 GYIID

-189 SDGVSFTIH
+189 PDGVSFTIH

-218 LPLEI
+218 LPLKI

-230 PERDMRERFADR
+230 PEREMRERFVDR

-265 IIRKWNLGITKD
+265 IIRKWNLGITEG
-277 SRGECRKGKLVNPSH
+277 SREEYRKGKLVNPSH

-327 NALRVKMADSKTV
+327 NALRVKMADSETV

-349 YDLSETGIRTSYT
+349 YDLSEAGIRTGYT

-370 LSCRDNIGHGFLPK
+370 LSCRVNIGHGFLPK
-384 ELWRYVLECGTVDE
+384 ELWRYLLECGTVDE
-398 RIRKDMFHPDVA
+398 RIRKDVFHPDVA
-410 GEILRSKMMRAV
+410 GEILRSKMTRAV

-437 YTVEQV
+437 YTAEEV
-443 KSAAWL
+443 KNVTWL
-449 KTYGYTASIMDNNPY
+449 KARGYTASIMDNNPY
-464 NYAVQESDKVTARE
+464 NYAVQKSDKVTVKE
-478 LMPRLGKYDCLAIE
+478 LMPRLGEYDYLAIE
-492 WGYREFPE
+492 WGYREFPAS
-500 NKNAYADREILQK
+500 KNAYMDREALWK
-513 KFQKCSAGY
+513 TFQGYSAGY
-522 MFPVSQGIEVKAGD
+522 MFPVSQGIEVRAGD

-549 DNLLR
+549 NNLLR
-554 LNESLGS
+554 LNTSLGS
-561 IVYPG
+561 IVYSD
-566 KQYDSGWAIMN
+566 KQYDSGRAIME
-577 ANRQVIDKYGE
+577 ANRQLIDKYGE
-588 YLLQIVSCFGEK
+588 YLLQIVSWFGEK
-600 RGNVPLSIEEQ
+600 RGNTPLSIEEQ
-611 RGAMVLLGEY
+611 REAMALLGEY
-621 LFSGDKGLVSPL
+621 LFAGDKGLVSPL
-633 AKGCSWDMKTTYIR
+633 AKGCSWDIKAIYIR
-647 QITAVFQKLLAPEVI
+647 QMTAVFQKLLAPKVL

-670 VCLENVYTVDMFFKD
+670 ACLENIYTADMFFKD

-702 SRMDMQVICVNTLLE
+702 SRMDMQVVCVNTLLE
-717 SGADA
+717 SVADV

-733 LHQRLKALARQHE
+733 LGERLKALAGQHE
-746 DGAVRKIY
+746 AGAVRKVY
-754 AMLSLRIEKVL
+754 AMLSSRIEKVL

>member
-1 MKIGYRLYLLCLV
+1 LLCLV
-14 ICCWTAGKG
+14 ICCWTVGKG

-29 KRPLAFEEFF
+29 KQPLAFEDFF
-39 HGKMERISGVL
+39 HGKMEKISGIF
-50 PVYRDSAK
+50 PVYCDSAK

-65 CLLGRELEIRAQVN
+65 HLLGRELEIRAQVN

-93 VVYLQKVDDHSIY
+93 VVYLQKVDGHSIY
-106 IQRRLFSERV
+106 VQRRLFSERV
-116 VNKNNE
+116 ANKNNE

-141 VAYSADGM
+141 VAYSAGGK
-149 GYMID
+149 GYIID

-189 SDGVSFTIH
+189 PDGVSFTIH

-230 PERDMRERFADR
+230 PEREMRERFVDR

-265 IIRKWNLGITKD
+265 IIRKWNLGITEG
-277 SRGECRKGKLVNPSH
+277 SRGEYRKGKLVNPSH

-327 NALRVKMADSKTV
+327 NALRVKMADSETV

-349 YDLSETGIRTSYT
+349 YDLSEAGIRTGYT

-370 LSCRDNIGHGFLPK
+370 LSCRVNIGHGFLPK
-384 ELWRYVLECGTVDE
+384 ELWRYLLECGTVDE
-398 RIRKDMFHPDVA
+398 RIRKDVFHPDVA
-410 GEILRSKMMRAV
+410 GEILRSKMTRAV

-437 YTVEQV
+437 YTAEEV
-443 KSAAWL
+443 KNVTWL
-449 KTYGYTASIMDNNPY
+449 KARGYTASIMDNNPY
-464 NYAVQESDKVTARE
+464 NYAVQKSDKVTVKE
-478 LMPRLGKYDCLAIE
+478 LMPRLGEYDYLAIE
-492 WGYREFPE
+492 WGYREFPAS
-500 NKNAYADREILQK
+500 KNAYMDREALWK
-513 KFQKCSAGY
+513 TFQGYSAGY
-522 MFPVSQGIEVKAGD
+522 MFPVSQGIEVRAGD

-549 DNLLR
+549 NNLLR
-554 LNESLGS
+554 LNTSLGS
-561 IVYPG
+561 IVYSD
-566 KQYDSGWAIMN
+566 KQYDSGRAIME
-577 ANRQVIDKYGE
+577 ANRQLIDKYGE
-588 YLLQIVSCFGEK
+588 YLLQIVSWFGEK
-600 RGNVPLSIEEQ
+600 RGNTPLSIEEQ
-611 RGAMVLLGEY
+611 REAMALLGEY
-621 LFSGDKGLVSPL
+621 LFAGDKGLVSPL
-633 AKGCSWDMKTTYIR
+633 AKGCSWDIKAIYIR
-647 QITAVFQKLLAPEVI
+647 QMTAVFQKLLAPKVM

-670 VCLENVYTVDMFFKD
+670 ICLENIYTADMFFKD
-685 LFSMLFCDFKAD
+685 LFSRLFCDFKAD

-702 SRMDMQVICVNTLLE
+702 SRMDMQVVCVNTLLE
-717 SGADA
+717 SVADA

-733 LHQRLKALARQHE
+733 LGERLKALAGQHE
-746 DGAVRKIY
+746 DGAVRKLY
-754 AMLSLRIEKVL
+754 AMLSSRIEKVL

>member
-1 MKIGYRLYLLCLV
+1 MLCLV
-14 ICCWTAGKG
+14 ICCWTVGKG

-29 KRPLAFEEFF
+29 KQPLAFEDFF
-39 HGKMERISGVL
+39 HGKMEKISGIF

-65 CLLGRELEIRAQVN
+65 HLLGRELEIRAQVN

-93 VVYLQKVDDHSIY
+93 VVYLQKVDGHSIY
-106 IQRRLFSERV
+106 VQRRLFSERV
-116 VNKNNE
+116 ANKNNE

-141 VAYSADGM
+141 VAYSAGGK
-149 GYMID
+149 GYIID

-189 SDGVSFTIH
+189 PDGVSFTIH

-230 PERDMRERFADR
+230 PEREMRERFVDR

-265 IIRKWNLGITKD
+265 IIRKWNLGITEG
-277 SRGECRKGKLVNPSH
+277 SRGEYRKGKLVNPSH

-327 NALRVKMADSKTV
+327 NALRVKMADSETV

-349 YDLSETGIRTSYT
+349 YDLSEVGIRTGYT

-370 LSCRDNIGHGFLPK
+370 LSCRVNIGHGFLPK
-384 ELWRYVLECGTVDE
+384 ELWRYLLECGTVDE
-398 RIRKDMFHPDVA
+398 RIRKDVFHPDVA
-410 GEILRSKMMRAV
+410 GEILRSKMTRAV

-437 YTVEQV
+437 YTAEEV
-443 KSAAWL
+443 KNVTWL
-449 KTYGYTASIMDNNPY
+449 KARGYTASIMDNNPY
-464 NYAVQESDKVTARE
+464 NYAVQKSDKVTVKE
-478 LMPRLGKYDCLAIE
+478 LMPRLGEYDYLAIE
-492 WGYREFPE
+492 WGYREFPAS
-500 NKNAYADREILQK
+500 KNAYMDREALWK
-513 KFQKCSAGY
+513 TFQGYSAGY
-522 MFPVSQGIEVKAGD
+522 MFPVSQGIEVRAGD

-549 DNLLR
+549 NNLLR
-554 LNESLGS
+554 LNTSLGS
-561 IVYPG
+561 IVYSD
-566 KQYDSGWAIMN
+566 KQYDSGRAIME
-577 ANRQVIDKYGE
+577 ANRQLIDKYGE
-588 YLLQIVSCFGEK
+588 YLLQIVSWFGEK
-600 RGNVPLSIEEQ
+600 RGNTPLSIEEQ
-611 RGAMVLLGEY
+611 REAMALLGEY
-621 LFSGDKGLVSPL
+621 LFAGDKGLVSPL
-633 AKGCSWDMKTTYIR
+633 AKGCSWDIKAIYIR
-647 QITAVFQKLLAPEVI
+647 QMTAVFQKLLAPKVM

-670 VCLENVYTVDMFFKD
+670 ICLENIYTADMFFKD
-685 LFSMLFCDFKAD
+685 LFSRLFCDFKAD

-702 SRMDMQVICVNTLLE
+702 SRMDMQVVCVNTLLE
-717 SGADA
+717 SVADA

-733 LHQRLKALARQHE
+733 LGERLKALAGQHE
-746 DGAVRKIY
+746 DGAVRKLY
-754 AMLSLRIEKVL
+754 AMLSSRIEKVL

>member
-1 MKIGYRLYLLCLV
+1 MLCLV
-14 ICCWTAGKG
+14 ICCWTVGKG

-29 KRPLAFEEFF
+29 KQPLAFEDFF
-39 HGKMERISGVL
+39 HGKMEKISGIF

-65 CLLGRELEIRAQVN
+65 HLLGRELEIRAQVN

-93 VVYLQKVDDHSIY
+93 VVYLQKVDGHSIY
-106 IQRRLFSERV
+106 VQRRLFSERV
-116 VNKNNE
+116 ANKNNE

-141 VAYSADGM
+141 VAYSAGGK
-149 GYMID
+149 GYIID

-161 GDDWFKVAAP
+161 GDDWFKVATP
-171 QVRDQDVS
+171 QVRDQDAS

-189 SDGVSFTIH
+189 PDGVSFTIH

-230 PERDMRERFADR
+230 PEREMRERFVDR

-265 IIRKWNLGITKD
+265 IIRKWNLGITED
-277 SRGECRKGKLVNPSH
+277 SRGEYRKGKLVNPSH

-327 NALRVKMADSKTV
+327 NALRVKMADSETV

-349 YDLSETGIRTSYT
+349 YDLSEAGIRTGYT

-370 LSCRDNIGHGFLPK
+370 LSCRVNIGHGFLPK
-384 ELWRYVLECGTVDE
+384 ELWRYLLECGTVDE
-398 RIRKDMFHPDVA
+398 RIRKDVFHPDVA
-410 GEILRSKMMRAV
+410 GEILRSKMTWAV

-437 YTVEQV
+437 YSAEEV
-443 KSAAWL
+443 KNVTWL
-449 KTYGYTASIMDNNPY
+449 KTRGYTASIMDNNPY
-464 NYAVQESDKVTARE
+464 NYAVQKSDKVTVKE
-478 LMPRLGKYDCLAIE
+478 LMPRLGEYDYLAIE
-492 WGYREFPE
+492 WGYREFPAS
-500 NKNAYADREILQK
+500 KNAYMDREALWK
-513 KFQKCSAGY
+513 KFQRYSAGY
-522 MFPVSQGIEVKAGD
+522 MFPVSQGIEVRAGD

-554 LNESLGS
+554 LSTSLGS
-561 IVYPG
+561 IVYPD
-566 KQYDSGWAIMN
+566 KQYDSGRAIME
-577 ANRQVIDKYGE
+577 ANRQLIDKYGE
-588 YLLQIVSCFGEK
+588 YLLQIVSWFGEK
-600 RGNVPLSIEEQ
+600 RGDTPLSIEEQ
-611 RGAMVLLGEY
+611 REAMALLGEY
-621 LFSGDKGLVSPL
+621 LFAGDKGLVSPL
-633 AKGCSWDMKTTYIR
+633 AKGCSWDIKSIYIR
-647 QITAVFQKLLAPEVI
+647 QMTAVFQKLLAPKVL

-670 VCLENVYTVDMFFKD
+670 ACLENIYTADMFFKD

-702 SRMDMQVICVNTLLE
+702 SRMDMQVVCVNTLLE
-717 SGADA
+717 SVADA

-733 LHQRLKALARQHE
+733 LGERLKALAGQHE
-746 DGAVRKIY
+746 AGAVRKVY
-754 AMLSLRIEKVL
+754 AMLSSRIEKVL

>member
-1 MKIGYRLYLLCLV
+1 
-14 ICCWTAGKG
+14 
-23 VGQNTG
+23 
-29 KRPLAFEEFF
+29 LAFEDFF
-39 HGKMERISGVL
+39 HGKMEKISGIL

-65 CLLGRELEIRAQVN
+65 HLLGRELEIRAQVN

-93 VVYLQKVDDHSIY
+93 VVYLQKVDGHSIY
-106 IQRRLFSERV
+106 VQRRLFSERV
-116 VNKNNE
+116 ANKNNE

-141 VAYSADGM
+141 VAYSAGGK
-149 GYMID
+149 GYIID

-161 GDDWFKVAAP
+161 GDDWFKVATP
-171 QVRDQDVS
+171 QVRDQDAS

-189 SDGVSFTIH
+189 PDGVSFTIH

-230 PERDMRERFADR
+230 PEREMRERFVDR

-265 IIRKWNLGITKD
+265 IIRKWNLGITED
-277 SRGECRKGKLVNPSH
+277 SRGEYRKGKLVNPSH

-327 NALRVKMADSKTV
+327 NALRVKMADSETV

-349 YDLSETGIRTSYT
+349 YDLSEAGIRTGYT

-370 LSCRDNIGHGFLPK
+370 LSCRVNIGHGFLPK
-384 ELWRYVLECGTVDE
+384 ELWRYLLECGTVDE
-398 RIRKDMFHPDVA
+398 RIRKDVFHPDVA
-410 GEILRSKMMRAV
+410 GEILRSKMTWAV

-437 YTVEQV
+437 YSAEEV
-443 KSAAWL
+443 KNVTWL
-449 KTYGYTASIMDNNPY
+449 KTRGYTASIMDNNPY
-464 NYAVQESDKVTARE
+464 NYAVQKSDKVTVKE
-478 LMPRLGKYDCLAIE
+478 LMPRLGEYDYLAIE
-492 WGYREFPE
+492 WGYREFPAS
-500 NKNAYADREILQK
+500 KNAYMDREALWK
-513 KFQKCSAGY
+513 KFQRYSAGY
-522 MFPVSQGIEVKAGD
+522 MFPVSQGIEVRAGD

-554 LNESLGS
+554 LSTSLGS
-561 IVYPG
+561 IVYPD
-566 KQYDSGWAIMN
+566 KQYDSGRAIME
-577 ANRQVIDKYGE
+577 ANRQLIDKYGE
-588 YLLQIVSCFGEK
+588 YLLQIVSWFGEK
-600 RGNVPLSIEEQ
+600 RGDTPLSIEEQ
-611 RGAMVLLGEY
+611 REAMALLGEY
-621 LFSGDKGLVSPL
+621 LFAGDKGLVSPL
-633 AKGCSWDMKTTYIR
+633 AKGCSWDIKSIYIR
-647 QITAVFQKLLAPEVI
+647 QMTAVFQKLLAPKVL

-670 VCLENVYTVDMFFKD
+670 ACLENIYTADMFFKD

-702 SRMDMQVICVNTLLE
+702 SRMDMQVVCVNTLLE
-717 SGADA
+717 SVADA

-733 LHQRLKALARQHE
+733 LGERLKALAGQHE
-746 DGAVRKIY
+746 AGAVRKVY
-754 AMLSLRIEKVL
+754 AMLSSRIEKVL

>member
-1 MKIGYRLYLLCLV
+1 
-14 ICCWTAGKG
+14 
-23 VGQNTG
+23 
-29 KRPLAFEEFF
+29 LAFEDFF
-39 HGKMERISGVL
+39 HGKMEKISGIL

-65 CLLGRELEIRAQVN
+65 HLLGRELEIRAQVN

-93 VVYLQKVDDHSIY
+93 VVYLQKVDGHSIY
-106 IQRRLFSERV
+106 VQRRLFSERV
-116 VNKNNE
+116 ANKNNE

-141 VAYSADGM
+141 VAYSAGGK
-149 GYMID
+149 GYIID

-189 SDGVSFTIH
+189 PDGVSFTIH

-230 PERDMRERFADR
+230 PEREMRERFVDR

-265 IIRKWNLGITKD
+265 IIRKWNLGITEG
-277 SRGECRKGKLVNPSH
+277 SRGEYRKGKLVNPSH

-327 NALRVKMADSKTV
+327 NALRVKMADSETV

-349 YDLSETGIRTSYT
+349 YDLSEAGIRTGYT

-370 LSCRDNIGHGFLPK
+370 LSCRVNIGHGFLPK
-384 ELWRYVLECGTVDE
+384 ELWRYLLECGTVDE
-398 RIRKDMFHPDVA
+398 RIRKDVFHPDVA
-410 GEILRSKMMRAV
+410 GEILRSKMTRAV

-437 YTVEQV
+437 YTAEGV
-443 KSAAWL
+443 KNVTWL
-449 KTYGYTASIMDNNPY
+449 KVRGYTASIMDNNPY
-464 NYAVQESDKVTARE
+464 NYAVQKSDKVTVKE
-478 LMPRLGKYDCLAIE
+478 LMPRLGEYDYLAIE
-492 WGYREFPE
+492 WGYREFPAS
-500 NKNAYADREILQK
+500 KNAYMDREALWK
-513 KFQKCSAGY
+513 TFQGYSAGY
-522 MFPVSQGIEVKAGD
+522 MFPVSQGIEVRAGD

-549 DNLLR
+549 NNLLR
-554 LNESLGS
+554 LNTSLGS
-561 IVYPG
+561 IVYSD
-566 KQYDSGWAIMN
+566 KQYDSGRAIME
-577 ANRQVIDKYGE
+577 ANRQLIDKYGE
-588 YLLQIVSCFGEK
+588 YLLQIVSWFGEK
-600 RGNVPLSIEEQ
+600 RGDTPLSIEEQ
-611 RGAMVLLGEY
+611 REAMALLGEY
-621 LFSGDKGLVSPL
+621 LFAGDKGLVSPL
-633 AKGCSWDMKTTYIR
+633 AKGCSWDIKSIYIR
-647 QITAVFQKLLAPEVI
+647 QMTAVFQKLLAPKVL

-670 VCLENVYTVDMFFKD
+670 ACLENIYTADMFFKD
-685 LFSMLFCDFKAD
+685 LFSRLFCDFKAD

-702 SRMDMQVICVNTLLE
+702 SRMDMQVVCVNTLLE
-717 SGADA
+717 SVADA

-733 LHQRLKALARQHE
+733 LGERLKALAGQHE
-746 DGAVRKIY
+746 AGAVRKVY
-754 AMLSLRIEKVL
+754 AMLSSRIEKVL

>member
-1 MKIGYRLYLLCLV
+1 MLCLV
-14 ICCWTAGKG
+14 ICCWTVGKG

-29 KRPLAFEEFF
+29 KQPLAFEDFF
-39 HGKMERISGVL
+39 HGKMEKISGIF

-65 CLLGRELEIRAQVN
+65 HLLGRELEIRAQVN

-93 VVYLQKVDDHSIY
+93 VVYLQKVDGHSIY
-106 IQRRLFSERV
+106 VQRRLFSERV
-116 VNKNNE
+116 ANKNNE

-141 VAYSADGM
+141 VAYSAGGK
-149 GYMID
+149 GYIID

-189 SDGVSFTIH
+189 PDGVSFTIH

-230 PERDMRERFADR
+230 PEREMRERFVDR

-265 IIRKWNLGITKD
+265 IIRKWNLGITEG
-277 SRGECRKGKLVNPSH
+277 SRGEYRKGKLVNPSH

-327 NALRVKMADSKTV
+327 NALRVKMADSETV

-349 YDLSETGIRTSYT
+349 YDLSEAGIRTGYT

-370 LSCRDNIGHGFLPK
+370 LSCRVNIGHGFLPK
-384 ELWRYVLECGTVDE
+384 ELWRYLLECGTVDE
-398 RIRKDMFHPDVA
+398 RIRKDVFHPDVA
-410 GEILRSKMMRAV
+410 GEILRSKMTRAV

-437 YTVEQV
+437 YTAEEV
-443 KSAAWL
+443 KNVTWL
-449 KTYGYTASIMDNNPY
+449 KARGYTASIMDNNPY
-464 NYAVQESDKVTARE
+464 NYAVQKSDKVTVKE
-478 LMPRLGKYDCLAIE
+478 LMPRLGEYDYLAIE
-492 WGYREFPE
+492 WGYREFPAS
-500 NKNAYADREILQK
+500 KNAYMDREALWK
-513 KFQKCSAGY
+513 TFQGYSAGY
-522 MFPVSQGIEVKAGD
+522 MFPVSQGIEVRAGD

-549 DNLLR
+549 NNLLR
-554 LNESLGS
+554 LNTSLGS
-561 IVYPG
+561 IVYSD
-566 KQYDSGWAIMN
+566 KQYDSGRAIME
-577 ANRQVIDKYGE
+577 ANRQLIDKYGE
-588 YLLQIVSCFGEK
+588 YLLQIVSWFGEK
-600 RGNVPLSIEEQ
+600 RGNTPLSIEEQ
-611 RGAMVLLGEY
+611 REAMALLGEY
-621 LFSGDKGLVSPL
+621 LFAGDKGLVSPL
-633 AKGCSWDMKTTYIR
+633 AKGCSWDIKAIYIR
-647 QITAVFQKLLAPEVI
+647 QMTAVFQKLLAPKVM

-670 VCLENVYTVDMFFKD
+670 ICLENIYTADMFFKD
-685 LFSMLFCDFKAD
+685 LFSRLFCDFKAD

-702 SRMDMQVICVNTLLE
+702 SRMDMQVVCVNTLLE
-717 SGADA
+717 SVADA

-733 LHQRLKALARQHE
+733 LGERLKVLAGQHE
-746 DGAVRKIY
+746 DGAVRKLY
-754 AMLSLRIEKVL
+754 AMLSSRIEKVL

>member
-1 MKIGYRLYLLCLV
+1 MLCLV
-14 ICCWTAGKG
+14 ICCWTVGKG

-29 KRPLAFEEFF
+29 KQPLAFEDFF
-39 HGKMERISGVL
+39 HGKMEKISGIL

-65 CLLGRELEIRAQVN
+65 HLLGRELEIRAQVN

-93 VVYLQKVDDHSIY
+93 VVYLQKVDGHSIY
-106 IQRRLFSERV
+106 VQRRLFSERV
-116 VNKNNE
+116 ANKNNE

-141 VAYSADGM
+141 VAYSAGGK
-149 GYMID
+149 GYIID

-161 GDDWFKVAAP
+161 GDDWFKVATP
-171 QVRDQDVS
+171 QVRDQDAS

-189 SDGVSFTIH
+189 PDGVSFTIH

-230 PERDMRERFADR
+230 PEREMRERFVDR

-265 IIRKWNLGITKD
+265 IIRKWNLGITED
-277 SRGECRKGKLVNPSH
+277 SRGEYRKGKLVNPSH

-327 NALRVKMADSKTV
+327 NALRVKMADSETV

-349 YDLSETGIRTSYT
+349 YDLSEAGIRTGYT

-370 LSCRDNIGHGFLPK
+370 LSCRVNIGHGFLPK
-384 ELWRYVLECGTVDE
+384 ELWRYLLECGTVDE
-398 RIRKDMFHPDVA
+398 RIRKDVFHPDVA
-410 GEILRSKMMRAV
+410 GEILRSKMTWAV

-437 YTVEQV
+437 YSAEEV
-443 KSAAWL
+443 KNVTWL
-449 KTYGYTASIMDNNPY
+449 KTRGYTASIMDNNPY
-464 NYAVQESDKVTARE
+464 NYAVQKSDKVTVKE
-478 LMPRLGKYDCLAIE
+478 LMPRLGEYDYLAIE
-492 WGYREFPE
+492 WGYREFPAS
-500 NKNAYADREILQK
+500 KNAYMDREALWK
-513 KFQKCSAGY
+513 KFQRYSAGY
-522 MFPVSQGIEVKAGD
+522 MFPVSQGIEVRAGD

-554 LNESLGS
+554 LSTSLGS
-561 IVYPG
+561 IVYPD
-566 KQYDSGWAIMN
+566 KQYDSGRAIME
-577 ANRQVIDKYGE
+577 ANRQLIDKYGE
-588 YLLQIVSCFGEK
+588 YLLQIVSWFGEK
-600 RGNVPLSIEEQ
+600 RGDTPLSIEEQ
-611 RGAMVLLGEY
+611 REAMALLGEY
-621 LFSGDKGLVSPL
+621 LFAGDKGLVSPL
-633 AKGCSWDMKTTYIR
+633 AKGCSWDIKAIYIR
-647 QITAVFQKLLAPEVI
+647 QMTAVFQKLLAPKVL

-670 VCLENVYTVDMFFKD
+670 ACLENIYTADMFFKD

-702 SRMDMQVICVNTLLE
+702 SRMDMQVVCVNTLLE
-717 SGADA
+717 SVADA

-733 LHQRLKALARQHE
+733 LGERLKALAGQHE
-746 DGAVRKIY
+746 AGAVRKVY
-754 AMLSLRIEKVL
+754 AMLSSRIEKVL

>member
-1 MKIGYRLYLLCLV
+1 MLCLV
-14 ICCWTAGKG
+14 ICCWTVGKG

-29 KRPLAFEEFF
+29 KQPLAFEDFF
-39 HGKMERISGVL
+39 HGKMEKISGIF

-65 CLLGRELEIRAQVN
+65 HLLGRELEIRAQVN

-93 VVYLQKVDDHSIY
+93 VVYLQKVDGHSIY
-106 IQRRLFSERV
+106 VQRRLFSERV
-116 VNKNNE
+116 ANKNNE

-141 VAYSADGM
+141 VAYSAGGK
-149 GYMID
+149 GYIID

-189 SDGVSFTIH
+189 PDGVSFTIH

-230 PERDMRERFADR
+230 PEREMRERFVDR

-265 IIRKWNLGITKD
+265 IIRKWNLGITED
-277 SRGECRKGKLVNPSH
+277 SRGEYRKGKLVNPSH

-327 NALRVKMADSKTV
+327 NALRVKMADSETV

-349 YDLSETGIRTSYT
+349 YDLSEAGIRTGYT

-370 LSCRDNIGHGFLPK
+370 LSCRVNIGHGFLPK
-384 ELWRYVLECGTVDE
+384 ELWRYLLECGTVDE
-398 RIRKDMFHPDVA
+398 RIRKDVFHPDVA
-410 GEILRSKMMRAV
+410 GEILRSKMTRAV

-437 YTVEQV
+437 YSAEEV
-443 KSAAWL
+443 KNVTWL
-449 KTYGYTASIMDNNPY
+449 KARGYTASIMDNNPY
-464 NYAVQESDKVTARE
+464 NYAVQKSDKVTVKE
-478 LMPRLGKYDCLAIE
+478 LMPRLGEYDYLAIE
-492 WGYREFPE
+492 WGYREFPAS
-500 NKNAYADREILQK
+500 KNAYMDREALWK
-513 KFQKCSAGY
+513 TFQGYSAGY
-522 MFPVSQGIEVKAGD
+522 MFPVSQGIEVRAGD

-549 DNLLR
+549 NNLLR
-554 LNESLGS
+554 LNTSLGS
-561 IVYPG
+561 IVYSD
-566 KQYDSGWAIMN
+566 KQYDSGRAIME
-577 ANRQVIDKYGE
+577 ANRQLIDKYGE
-588 YLLQIVSCFGEK
+588 YLLQIVSWFGEK
-600 RGNVPLSIEEQ
+600 RGNTPLSIEEQ
-611 RGAMVLLGEY
+611 REAMALLGEY
-621 LFSGDKGLVSPL
+621 LFAGDKGLVSPL
-633 AKGCSWDMKTTYIR
+633 AKGCSWDIKSIYIR
-647 QITAVFQKLLAPEVI
+647 QMTAVFQKLLAPKVM

-670 VCLENVYTVDMFFKD
+670 ICLENIYTADMFFKD

-702 SRMDMQVICVNTLLE
+702 SRMDMQVVCVNTLLE
-717 SGADA
+717 SVADA

-733 LHQRLKALARQHE
+733 LGERLKALAGQHE
-746 DGAVRKIY
+746 AGAVRKVY
-754 AMLSLRIEKVL
+754 AMLSSRIEKVL

>member
-1 MKIGYRLYLLCLV
+1 MLCLV
-14 ICCWTAGKG
+14 ICCWTVGKG

-29 KRPLAFEEFF
+29 KQPLAFEDFF
-39 HGKMERISGVL
+39 HGKMEKISGIF

-65 CLLGRELEIRAQVN
+65 HLLGRELEIRAQVN

-93 VVYLQKVDDHSIY
+93 VVYLQKVDGHSIY
-106 IQRRLFSERV
+106 VQRRLFSERV
-116 VNKNNE
+116 ANKNNE

-141 VAYSADGM
+141 VAYSAGGK
-149 GYMID
+149 GYIID

-189 SDGVSFTIH
+189 PDGVSFTIH

-230 PERDMRERFADR
+230 PEREMRERFVDR

-265 IIRKWNLGITKD
+265 IIRKWNLGITEG
-277 SRGECRKGKLVNPSH
+277 SRGEYRKGKLVNPSH
-292 PLVFYIDTCCPSEF
+292 PRVFYIDTCCPSEF

-327 NALRVKMADSKTV
+327 NALRVKMADSETV

-349 YDLSETGIRTSYT
+349 YDLSEAGIRTGYT

-370 LSCRDNIGHGFLPK
+370 LSCRVNIGHGFLPK
-384 ELWRYVLECGTVDE
+384 ELWRYLLECGTVDE
-398 RIRKDMFHPDVA
+398 RIRKDVFHPDVA
-410 GEILRSKMMRAV
+410 GEILRSKMTRAV

-437 YTVEQV
+437 YTAEEV
-443 KSAAWL
+443 KNVTWL
-449 KTYGYTASIMDNNPY
+449 KARGYTASIMDNNPY
-464 NYAVQESDKVTARE
+464 NYAVQKSDKVTVKE
-478 LMPRLGKYDCLAIE
+478 LMPRLGEYDYLAIE
-492 WGYREFPE
+492 WGYREFPAS
-500 NKNAYADREILQK
+500 KNAYMDREALWK
-513 KFQKCSAGY
+513 TFQGYSAGY
-522 MFPVSQGIEVKAGD
+522 MFPVSQGIEVRAGD

-549 DNLLR
+549 NNLLR
-554 LNESLGS
+554 LNTSLGS
-561 IVYPG
+561 IVYSD
-566 KQYDSGWAIMN
+566 KQYDSGRAIME
-577 ANRQVIDKYGE
+577 ANRQLIDKYGE
-588 YLLQIVSCFGEK
+588 YLLQIVSWFGEK
-600 RGNVPLSIEEQ
+600 RGNTPLSIEEQ
-611 RGAMVLLGEY
+611 REAMALLGEY
-621 LFSGDKGLVSPL
+621 LFAGDKGLVSPL
-633 AKGCSWDMKTTYIR
+633 AKGCSWDIKAIYIR
-647 QITAVFQKLLAPEVI
+647 QMTAVFQKLLAPKVM

-670 VCLENVYTVDMFFKD
+670 ICLENIYTADMFFKD
-685 LFSMLFCDFKAD
+685 LFSRLFCDFKAD

-702 SRMDMQVICVNTLLE
+702 SRMDMQVVCVNTLLE
-717 SGADA
+717 SVADA

-733 LHQRLKALARQHE
+733 LGERLKALAGQHE
-746 DGAVRKIY
+746 DGAVRKLY
-754 AMLSLRIEKVL
+754 AMLSSRIEKVL

>member
-1 MKIGYRLYLLCLV
+1 MLCLV
-14 ICCWTAGKG
+14 ICCWTVGKG

-29 KRPLAFEEFF
+29 KQPLAFEDFF
-39 HGKMERISGVL
+39 HGKMEKISGIF

-65 CLLGRELEIRAQVN
+65 HLLGRELEIWAQVN

-93 VVYLQKVDDHSIY
+93 VVYLQKVDGHSIY
-106 IQRRLFSERV
+106 VQRRLFSERV
-116 VNKNNE
+116 ANKNNE

-141 VAYSADGM
+141 VAYSAGGK
-149 GYMID
+149 GYIID

-189 SDGVSFTIH
+189 PDGVSFTIH

-230 PERDMRERFADR
+230 PEREMRERFVDR

-265 IIRKWNLGITKD
+265 IIRKWNLGITEG
-277 SRGECRKGKLVNPSH
+277 SRGEYRKGKLVNPSH

-327 NALRVKMADSKTV
+327 NALRVKMADSETV

-349 YDLSETGIRTSYT
+349 YDLSEAGIRTGYT

-370 LSCRDNIGHGFLPK
+370 LSCRVNIGHGFLPK
-384 ELWRYVLECGTVDE
+384 ELWRYLLECGTVDE
-398 RIRKDMFHPDVA
+398 RIRKDVFHPDVA
-410 GEILRSKMMRAV
+410 GEILRSKMTRAV

-437 YTVEQV
+437 YTAEEV
-443 KSAAWL
+443 KNVTWL
-449 KTYGYTASIMDNNPY
+449 KARGYTASIMDNNPY
-464 NYAVQESDKVTARE
+464 NYAVQKSDKVTVKE
-478 LMPRLGKYDCLAIE
+478 LMPRLGEYDYLAIE
-492 WGYREFPE
+492 WGYREFPAS
-500 NKNAYADREILQK
+500 KNAYMDREALWK
-513 KFQKCSAGY
+513 TFQGYSAGY
-522 MFPVSQGIEVKAGD
+522 MFPVSQGIEVRAGD

-549 DNLLR
+549 NNLLR
-554 LNESLGS
+554 LNTSLGS
-561 IVYPG
+561 IVYSD
-566 KQYDSGWAIMN
+566 KQYDSGRAIME
-577 ANRQVIDKYGE
+577 ANRQLIDKYGE
-588 YLLQIVSCFGEK
+588 YLLQIVSWFGEK
-600 RGNVPLSIEEQ
+600 RGNTPLSIEEQ
-611 RGAMVLLGEY
+611 REAMALLGEY
-621 LFSGDKGLVSPL
+621 LFAGDKGLVSPL
-633 AKGCSWDMKTTYIR
+633 AKGCSWDIKAIYIR
-647 QITAVFQKLLAPEVI
+647 QMTAVFQKLLAPKVM

-670 VCLENVYTVDMFFKD
+670 ICLENIYTADMFFKD
-685 LFSMLFCDFKAD
+685 LFSRLFCDFKAD

-702 SRMDMQVICVNTLLE
+702 SRMDMQVVCVNTLLE
-717 SGADA
+717 SVADA

-733 LHQRLKALARQHE
+733 LGERLKALAGQHE
-746 DGAVRKIY
+746 DGAVRKLY
-754 AMLSLRIEKVL
+754 AMLSSRIEKVL

>member
-1 MKIGYRLYLLCLV
+1 MLCLV
-14 ICCWTAGKG
+14 ICCWTVGKG

-29 KRPLAFEEFF
+29 KQPLAFEDFF
-39 HGKMERISGVL
+39 HGKMEKISGIL

-65 CLLGRELEIRAQVN
+65 HLLGRELEIRAQVN

-93 VVYLQKVDDHSIY
+93 VVYLQKVDGHSIY
-106 IQRRLFSERV
+106 VQRRLFSERV
-116 VNKNNE
+116 ANKNNE

-141 VAYSADGM
+141 VAYSAGGK
-149 GYMID
+149 GYIID

-161 GDDWFKVAAP
+161 GDDWFKVATP
-171 QVRDQDVS
+171 QVRDQDAS

-189 SDGVSFTIH
+189 PDGVSFTIH

-230 PERDMRERFADR
+230 PEREMRERFVDR

-265 IIRKWNLGITKD
+265 IIRKWNLGITED
-277 SRGECRKGKLVNPSH
+277 SRGEYRKGKLVNPSH

-327 NALRVKMADSKTV
+327 NALRVKMADSETV

-349 YDLSETGIRTSYT
+349 YDLSEAGIRTGYT

-370 LSCRDNIGHGFLPK
+370 LSCRVKIGHGFLPK
-384 ELWRYVLECGTVDE
+384 ELWRYLLECGTVDE
-398 RIRKDMFHPDVA
+398 RIRKDVFHPDVA
-410 GEILRSKMMRAV
+410 GEILRSKMTWAV
-422 GSVLGLKENLAGSVA
+422 GSVLGFKEILAGCVA
-437 YTVEQV
+437 YSAEEV
-443 KSAAWL
+443 KNVTWL
-449 KTYGYTASIMDNNPY
+449 KTRGYTASIMDNNPY
-464 NYAVQESDKVTARE
+464 NYAVQKSDKVTVKE
-478 LMPRLGKYDCLAIE
+478 LMPRLGEYDYLAIE
-492 WGYREFPE
+492 WGYREFPAS
-500 NKNAYADREILQK
+500 KNAYMDREALWK
-513 KFQKCSAGY
+513 KFQRYSAGY
-522 MFPVSQGIEVKAGD
+522 MFPVSQGIEVRAGD

-554 LNESLGS
+554 LSTSLGS
-561 IVYPG
+561 IVYPD
-566 KQYDSGWAIMN
+566 KQYDSGRAIME
-577 ANRQVIDKYGE
+577 ANRQLIDKYGE
-588 YLLQIVSCFGEK
+588 YLLQIVSWFGEK
-600 RGNVPLSIEEQ
+600 RGDTPLSIEDQ
-611 RGAMVLLGEY
+611 REAMALLGEY
-621 LFSGDKGLVSPL
+621 LFAGDKGLVSPL
-633 AKGCSWDMKTTYIR
+633 AKGCSWDIKSIYIR
-647 QITAVFQKLLAPEVI
+647 QMTAVFQKLLAPKVL

-670 VCLENVYTVDMFFKD
+670 ACLENIYTADMFFKD

-702 SRMDMQVICVNTLLE
+702 SRMDMQVVCVNTLLE
-717 SGADA
+717 SVADA

-733 LHQRLKALARQHE
+733 LGERLKALAGQHE
-746 DGAVRKIY
+746 AGAVRKVY
-754 AMLSLRIEKVL
+754 AMLSSRIEKVL

>member
-1 MKIGYRLYLLCLV
+1 MLCLV
-14 ICCWTAGKG
+14 ICCWTVGKG

-29 KRPLAFEEFF
+29 KQPLAFEDFF
-39 HGKMERISGVL
+39 HGKMEKISGIF

-65 CLLGRELEIRAQVN
+65 HLLGRELEIRAQVN

-93 VVYLQKVDDHSIY
+93 VVYLQKVDGHSIY
-106 IQRRLFSERV
+106 VQRRLFSERV
-116 VNKNNE
+116 ANKNNE

-141 VAYSADGM
+141 VAYSAGGK
-149 GYMID
+149 GYIID

-189 SDGVSFTIH
+189 PHGVSFTIH

-230 PERDMRERFADR
+230 PEREMRERFVDR

-265 IIRKWNLGITKD
+265 IIRKWNLGITEG
-277 SRGECRKGKLVNPSH
+277 SRGEYRKGKLVNPSH

-327 NALRVKMADSKTV
+327 NALRVKMADSETV

-349 YDLSETGIRTSYT
+349 YDLSEAGIRTGYT

-370 LSCRDNIGHGFLPK
+370 LSCRVNIGHGFLPK
-384 ELWRYVLECGTVDE
+384 ELWRYLLECGTVDE
-398 RIRKDMFHPDVA
+398 RIRKDVFHPDVA
-410 GEILRSKMMRAV
+410 GEILRSKMTRAV

-437 YTVEQV
+437 YTAEEV
-443 KSAAWL
+443 KNVTWL
-449 KTYGYTASIMDNNPY
+449 KARGYTASIMDNNPY
-464 NYAVQESDKVTARE
+464 NYAVQKSDKVTVKE
-478 LMPRLGKYDCLAIE
+478 LMPRLGEYDYLAIE
-492 WGYREFPE
+492 WGYREFPAS
-500 NKNAYADREILQK
+500 KNAYMDREALWK
-513 KFQKCSAGY
+513 TFQGYSAGY
-522 MFPVSQGIEVKAGD
+522 MFPVSQGIEVRAGD

-549 DNLLR
+549 NNLLR
-554 LNESLGS
+554 LNTSLGS
-561 IVYPG
+561 IVYSD
-566 KQYDSGWAIMN
+566 KQYDSGRAIME
-577 ANRQVIDKYGE
+577 ANRQLIDKYGE
-588 YLLQIVSCFGEK
+588 YLLQIVSWFGEK
-600 RGNVPLSIEEQ
+600 RGNTPLSIEEQ
-611 RGAMVLLGEY
+611 REAMALLGEY
-621 LFSGDKGLVSPL
+621 LFAGDKGLVSPL
-633 AKGCSWDMKTTYIR
+633 AKGCSWDIKAIYIR
-647 QITAVFQKLLAPEVI
+647 QMTAVFQKLLAPKVM

-670 VCLENVYTVDMFFKD
+670 ICLENIYTADMFFKD
-685 LFSMLFCDFKAD
+685 LFSRLFCDFKAD

-702 SRMDMQVICVNTLLE
+702 SRMDMQVVCVNTLLE
-717 SGADA
+717 SVADA

-733 LHQRLKALARQHE
+733 LGERLKALAGQHE
-746 DGAVRKIY
+746 DGAVRKLY
-754 AMLSLRIEKVL
+754 AMLSSRIEKVL

>member
-1 MKIGYRLYLLCLV
+1 MLCLV
-14 ICCWTAGKG
+14 ICCWTVGKG

-29 KRPLAFEEFF
+29 KQPLAFEDFF
-39 HGKMERISGVL
+39 HGKMEKISGIF

-65 CLLGRELEIRAQVN
+65 HLLGRELEIRAQVN

-93 VVYLQKVDDHSIY
+93 VVYLQKVDGHSIY
-106 IQRRLFSERV
+106 VQRRLFSERV
-116 VNKNNE
+116 ANKNNE

-141 VAYSADGM
+141 VAYSAGGK
-149 GYMID
+149 GYIID

-189 SDGVSFTIH
+189 PDGVSFTIH
-198 RMYGF
+198 RMYGV

-230 PERDMRERFADR
+230 PEREMRERFVDR

-265 IIRKWNLGITKD
+265 IIRKWNLGITEG
-277 SRGECRKGKLVNPSH
+277 SRGEYRKGKLVNPSH

-327 NALRVKMADSKTV
+327 NALRVKMADSETV

-349 YDLSETGIRTSYT
+349 YDLSEAGIRTGYT

-370 LSCRDNIGHGFLPK
+370 LSCRVNIGHGFLPK
-384 ELWRYVLECGTVDE
+384 ELWRYLLECGTVDE
-398 RIRKDMFHPDVA
+398 RIRKDVFHPDVA
-410 GEILRSKMMRAV
+410 GEILRSKMTRAV

-437 YTVEQV
+437 YTAEEV
-443 KSAAWL
+443 KNVTWL
-449 KTYGYTASIMDNNPY
+449 KARGYTASIMDNNPY
-464 NYAVQESDKVTARE
+464 NYAVQKSDKVTVKE
-478 LMPRLGKYDCLAIE
+478 LMPRLGEYDYLAIE
-492 WGYREFPE
+492 WGYREFPAS
-500 NKNAYADREILQK
+500 KNAYMDREALWK
-513 KFQKCSAGY
+513 TFQGYSAGY
-522 MFPVSQGIEVKAGD
+522 MFPVSQGIEVRAGD

-549 DNLLR
+549 NNLLR
-554 LNESLGS
+554 LNTSLGS
-561 IVYPG
+561 IVYSD
-566 KQYDSGWAIMN
+566 KQYDSGRAIME
-577 ANRQVIDKYGE
+577 ANRQLIDKYGE
-588 YLLQIVSCFGEK
+588 YLLQIVSWFGEK
-600 RGNVPLSIEEQ
+600 RGNTPLSIEEQ
-611 RGAMVLLGEY
+611 REAMALLGEY
-621 LFSGDKGLVSPL
+621 LFAGDKGLVSPL
-633 AKGCSWDMKTTYIR
+633 AKGCSWDIKAIYIR
-647 QITAVFQKLLAPEVI
+647 QMTAVFQKLLAPKVM

-670 VCLENVYTVDMFFKD
+670 ICLENIYTADMFFKD
-685 LFSMLFCDFKAD
+685 LFSRLFCDFKAD

-702 SRMDMQVICVNTLLE
+702 SRMDMQVVCVNTLLE
-717 SGADA
+717 SVADA

-733 LHQRLKALARQHE
+733 LGERLKALAGQHE
-746 DGAVRKIY
+746 DGAVRKLY
-754 AMLSLRIEKVL
+754 AMLSSRIEKVL

>member
-1 MKIGYRLYLLCLV
+1 MLCLV
-14 ICCWTAGKG
+14 ICCWTVGKG

-29 KRPLAFEEFF
+29 KQPLAFEDFF
-39 HGKMERISGVL
+39 HGKMEKISGIF

-65 CLLGRELEIRAQVN
+65 HLLGRELEIRAQVN

-93 VVYLQKVDDHSIY
+93 VVYLQKVDGHSIY
-106 IQRRLFSERV
+106 VQRRLFSERV
-116 VNKNNE
+116 ANKNNE

-141 VAYSADGM
+141 VAYSAGGK
-149 GYMID
+149 GYIID

-189 SDGVSFTIH
+189 PDGVSFPIH

-230 PERDMRERFADR
+230 PEREMRERFVDR

-265 IIRKWNLGITKD
+265 IIRKWNLGITEG
-277 SRGECRKGKLVNPSH
+277 SRGEYRKGKLVNPSH

-327 NALRVKMADSKTV
+327 NALRVKMADSETV

-349 YDLSETGIRTSYT
+349 YDLSEAGIRTGYT

-370 LSCRDNIGHGFLPK
+370 LSCRVNIGHGFLPK
-384 ELWRYVLECGTVDE
+384 ELWRYLLECGTVDE
-398 RIRKDMFHPDVA
+398 RIRKDVFHPDVA
-410 GEILRSKMMRAV
+410 GEILRSKMTRAV

-437 YTVEQV
+437 YTAEEV
-443 KSAAWL
+443 KNVTWL
-449 KTYGYTASIMDNNPY
+449 KARGYTASIMDNNPY
-464 NYAVQESDKVTARE
+464 NYAVQKSDKVTVKE
-478 LMPRLGKYDCLAIE
+478 LMPRLGEYDYLAIE
-492 WGYREFPE
+492 WGYREFPAS
-500 NKNAYADREILQK
+500 KNAYMDREALWK
-513 KFQKCSAGY
+513 TFQGYSAGY
-522 MFPVSQGIEVKAGD
+522 MFPVSQGIEVRAGD

-549 DNLLR
+549 NNLLR
-554 LNESLGS
+554 LNTSLGS
-561 IVYPG
+561 IVYSD
-566 KQYDSGWAIMN
+566 KQYDSGRAIME
-577 ANRQVIDKYGE
+577 ANRQLIDKYGE
-588 YLLQIVSCFGEK
+588 YLLQIVSWFGEK
-600 RGNVPLSIEEQ
+600 RGNTPLSIEEQ
-611 RGAMVLLGEY
+611 REAMALLGEY
-621 LFSGDKGLVSPL
+621 LFAGDKGLVSPL
-633 AKGCSWDMKTTYIR
+633 AKGCSWDIKAIYIR
-647 QITAVFQKLLAPEVI
+647 QMTAVFQKLLAPKVM

-670 VCLENVYTVDMFFKD
+670 ICLENIYTADMFFKD
-685 LFSMLFCDFKAD
+685 LFSRLFCDFKAD

-702 SRMDMQVICVNTLLE
+702 SRMDMQVVCVNTLLE
-717 SGADA
+717 SVADA

-733 LHQRLKALARQHE
+733 LGERLKALAGQHE
-746 DGAVRKIY
+746 DGAVRKLY
-754 AMLSLRIEKVL
+754 AMLSSRIEKVL

>member
-1 MKIGYRLYLLCLV
+1 MLCLV
-14 ICCWTAGKG
+14 ICCWTVGKG

-29 KRPLAFEEFF
+29 KQPLAFEDFF
-39 HGKMERISGVL
+39 HGKMEKISGIL

-65 CLLGRELEIRAQVN
+65 HLLGRELEIRAQVN

-93 VVYLQKVDDHSIY
+93 VVYLQKVDGHSIY
-106 IQRRLFSERV
+106 VQRRLFSERV
-116 VNKNNE
+116 ANKNNE

-141 VAYSADGM
+141 VAYSAGGK
-149 GYMID
+149 GYIID

-161 GDDWFKVAAP
+161 GDDWFKVATP
-171 QVRDQDVS
+171 QVRDQDAS

-189 SDGVSFTIH
+189 PDGVSFTIH

-230 PERDMRERFADR
+230 PEREMRERFVDR

-265 IIRKWNLGITKD
+265 IIRKWNLGITED
-277 SRGECRKGKLVNPSH
+277 SRGEYRKGKLVNPSH

-327 NALRVKMADSKTV
+327 NALRVKMADSETV

-349 YDLSETGIRTSYT
+349 YDLSEAGIRTGYT

-370 LSCRDNIGHGFLPK
+370 LSCRVNIGHGFLPK
-384 ELWRYVLECGTVDE
+384 ELWRYLLECGTVDE
-398 RIRKDMFHPDVA
+398 RIRKDVFHPDVA
-410 GEILRSKMMRAV
+410 GEILRSKMTWAV

-437 YTVEQV
+437 YSAEEV
-443 KSAAWL
+443 KNVTWL
-449 KTYGYTASIMDNNPY
+449 KTRYTASIMDNNPY
-464 NYAVQESDKVTARE
+464 NYAVQKSDKVTVKE
-478 LMPRLGKYDCLAIE
+478 LMPRLGEYDYLAIE
-492 WGYREFPE
+492 WGYREFPAS
-500 NKNAYADREILQK
+500 KNAYMDREALWK
-513 KFQKCSAGY
+513 KFQRYSAGY
-522 MFPVSQGIEVKAGD
+522 MFPVSQGIEVRAGD

-554 LNESLGS
+554 LSTSLGS
-561 IVYPG
+561 IVYPD
-566 KQYDSGWAIMN
+566 KQYDSGRAIME
-577 ANRQVIDKYGE
+577 ANRQLIDKYGE
-588 YLLQIVSCFGEK
+588 YLLQIVSWFGEK
-600 RGNVPLSIEEQ
+600 RGDTPLSIEEQ
-611 RGAMVLLGEY
+611 REAMALLGEY
-621 LFSGDKGLVSPL
+621 LFAGDKGLVSPL
-633 AKGCSWDMKTTYIR
+633 AKGCSWDIKSIYIR
-647 QITAVFQKLLAPEVI
+647 QMTAVFQKLLAPKVL

-670 VCLENVYTVDMFFKD
+670 ACLENIYTADMFFKD

-702 SRMDMQVICVNTLLE
+702 SRMDMQVVCVNTLLE
-717 SGADA
+717 SVADA

-733 LHQRLKALARQHE
+733 LGERLKALAGQHE
-746 DGAVRKIY
+746 AGAVRKVY
-754 AMLSLRIEKVL
+754 AMLSSRIEKVL

>member
-1 MKIGYRLYLLCLV
+1 MLCLV
-14 ICCWTAGKG
+14 ICCWTVGKG

-29 KRPLAFEEFF
+29 KQPLAFEDFF
-39 HGKMERISGVL
+39 HGKMEKISGIF

-65 CLLGRELEIRAQVN
+65 HLLGRELEIRAQVN

-93 VVYLQKVDDHSIY
+93 VVYLQKVDGHSIY
-106 IQRRLFSERV
+106 VQRRLFSERV
-116 VNKNNE
+116 ANKNNE

-141 VAYSADGM
+141 VAYSAGGK
-149 GYMID
+149 GYIID

-189 SDGVSFTIH
+189 PDGVSFTIH
-198 RMYGF
+198 LMYGF

-230 PERDMRERFADR
+230 PEREMRERFVDR

-265 IIRKWNLGITKD
+265 IIRKWNLGITEG
-277 SRGECRKGKLVNPSH
+277 SRGEYRKGKLVNPSH

-327 NALRVKMADSKTV
+327 NALRVKMADSETV

-349 YDLSETGIRTSYT
+349 YDLSEAGIRTGYT

-370 LSCRDNIGHGFLPK
+370 LSCRVNIGHGFLPK
-384 ELWRYVLECGTVDE
+384 ELWRYLLECGTVDE
-398 RIRKDMFHPDVA
+398 RIRKDVFHPDVA
-410 GEILRSKMMRAV
+410 GEILRSKMTRAV

-437 YTVEQV
+437 YTAEEV
-443 KSAAWL
+443 KNVTWL
-449 KTYGYTASIMDNNPY
+449 KARGYTASIMDNNPY
-464 NYAVQESDKVTARE
+464 NYAVQKSDKVTVKE
-478 LMPRLGKYDCLAIE
+478 LMPRLGEYDYLAIE
-492 WGYREFPE
+492 WGYREFPAS
-500 NKNAYADREILQK
+500 KNAYMDREALWK
-513 KFQKCSAGY
+513 TFQGYSAGY
-522 MFPVSQGIEVKAGD
+522 MFPVSQGIEVRAGD

-549 DNLLR
+549 NNLLR
-554 LNESLGS
+554 LNTSLGS
-561 IVYPG
+561 IVYSD
-566 KQYDSGWAIMN
+566 KQYDSGRAIME
-577 ANRQVIDKYGE
+577 ANRQLIDKYGE
-588 YLLQIVSCFGEK
+588 YLLQIVSWFGEK
-600 RGNVPLSIEEQ
+600 RGNTPLSIEEQ
-611 RGAMVLLGEY
+611 REAMALLGEY
-621 LFSGDKGLVSPL
+621 LFAGDKGLVSPL
-633 AKGCSWDMKTTYIR
+633 AKGCSWDIKAIYIR
-647 QITAVFQKLLAPEVI
+647 QMTAVFQKLLAPKVM

-670 VCLENVYTVDMFFKD
+670 ICLENIYTADMFFKD
-685 LFSMLFCDFKAD
+685 LFSRLFCDFKAD

-702 SRMDMQVICVNTLLE
+702 SRMDMQVVCVNTLLE
-717 SGADA
+717 SVADA

-733 LHQRLKALARQHE
+733 LGERLKALAGQHE
-746 DGAVRKIY
+746 DGAVRKLY
-754 AMLSLRIEKVL
+754 AMLSSRIEKVL

>member
-1 MKIGYRLYLLCLV
+1 MLCLV
-14 ICCWTAGKG
+14 ICCWTVGKG

-29 KRPLAFEEFF
+29 KQPLAFEDFF
-39 HGKMERISGVL
+39 HGKMEKISGIF

-65 CLLGRELEIRAQVN
+65 HLLGRELEIRAQVN

-93 VVYLQKVDDHSIY
+93 VVYLQKVDGHSIY
-106 IQRRLFSERV
+106 VQRRLFSERV
-116 VNKNNE
+116 ANKNNE

-141 VAYSADGM
+141 VAYSAGGK
-149 GYMID
+149 GYIID

-189 SDGVSFTIH
+189 PDGVSFTIH

-230 PERDMRERFADR
+230 PEREMRERFVDR

-265 IIRKWNLGITKD
+265 IIRKWNLGITEG
-277 SRGECRKGKLVNPSH
+277 SRGEYRKGKLVNPSH

-327 NALRVKMADSKTV
+327 NALRVKMADSETV

-349 YDLSETGIRTSYT
+349 YDLSEAGIRTGYT

-370 LSCRDNIGHGFLPK
+370 LSCRVNIGHGFLPK
-384 ELWRYVLECGTVDE
+384 ELWRYLLECGTVDE
-398 RIRKDMFHPDVA
+398 RIRKDVFHPDVA
-410 GEILRSKMMRAV
+410 GEILRSKMTRAV

-437 YTVEQV
+437 YSAEEV
-443 KSAAWL
+443 KNVTWL
-449 KTYGYTASIMDNNPY
+449 KTRGYTASIMDNNPY
-464 NYAVQESDKVTARE
+464 NYAVQKSDKVTVKE
-478 LMPRLGKYDCLAIE
+478 LMPRLGEYDYLAIE
-492 WGYREFPE
+492 WGYREFPAS
-500 NKNAYADREILQK
+500 KNAYMDREALWK
-513 KFQKCSAGY
+513 KFQRYSAGY
-522 MFPVSQGIEVKAGD
+522 MFPVSQGIEVRAGD

-554 LNESLGS
+554 LSTSLGS
-561 IVYPG
+561 IVYPD
-566 KQYDSGWAIMN
+566 KQYDSGRAIME
-577 ANRQVIDKYGE
+577 ANRQLIDKYGE
-588 YLLQIVSCFGEK
+588 YLLQIVSWFGEK
-600 RGNVPLSIEEQ
+600 RGDTPLSIEEQ
-611 RGAMVLLGEY
+611 REAMALLGEY
-621 LFSGDKGLVSPL
+621 LFAGDKGLVSPL
-633 AKGCSWDMKTTYIR
+633 AKGCSWDIKSIYIR
-647 QITAVFQKLLAPEVI
+647 QMTAVFQKLLAPKVL

-670 VCLENVYTVDMFFKD
+670 ACLENIYTADMFFKD

-702 SRMDMQVICVNTLLE
+702 SRMDMQVVCVNTLLE
-717 SGADA
+717 SVADA

-733 LHQRLKALARQHE
+733 LGERLKALAGQHE
-746 DGAVRKIY
+746 AGAVRKVY
-754 AMLSLRIEKVL
+754 AMLSSRIEKVL

>member
-1 MKIGYRLYLLCLV
+1 MLCLV
-14 ICCWTAGKG
+14 ICCWTVGKG

-29 KRPLAFEEFF
+29 KQPLAFEDFF
-39 HGKMERISGVL
+39 HGKMEKISGIF

-65 CLLGRELEIRAQVN
+65 HLLGRELEIRAQVN

-93 VVYLQKVDDHSIY
+93 VVYLQKVDGHSIY
-106 IQRRLFSERV
+106 VQRRLFSERV
-116 VNKNNE
+116 ANKNNE

-141 VAYSADGM
+141 VAYSAGGK
-149 GYMID
+149 GYIID

-189 SDGVSFTIH
+189 PDGGSFTIH

-230 PERDMRERFADR
+230 PEREMRERFVDR

-265 IIRKWNLGITKD
+265 IIRKWNLGITEG
-277 SRGECRKGKLVNPSH
+277 SRGEYRKGKLVNPSH

-327 NALRVKMADSKTV
+327 NALRVKMADSETV

-349 YDLSETGIRTSYT
+349 YDLSEAGIRTGYT

-370 LSCRDNIGHGFLPK
+370 LSCRVNIGHGFLPK
-384 ELWRYVLECGTVDE
+384 ELWRYLLECGTVDE
-398 RIRKDMFHPDVA
+398 RIRKDVFHPDVA
-410 GEILRSKMMRAV
+410 GENLRSKMTRAV

-437 YTVEQV
+437 YTAEEV
-443 KSAAWL
+443 KNVTWL
-449 KTYGYTASIMDNNPY
+449 KARGYTASIMDNNPY
-464 NYAVQESDKVTARE
+464 NYAVQKSDKVTVKE
-478 LMPRLGKYDCLAIE
+478 LMPRLGEYDYLAIE
-492 WGYREFPE
+492 WGYREFPAS
-500 NKNAYADREILQK
+500 KNAYMDREALWK
-513 KFQKCSAGY
+513 TFQGYSAGY
-522 MFPVSQGIEVKAGD
+522 MFPVSQGIEVRAGD

-549 DNLLR
+549 NNLLR
-554 LNESLGS
+554 LNTSLGS
-561 IVYPG
+561 IVYSD
-566 KQYDSGWAIMN
+566 KQYDSGRAIME
-577 ANRQVIDKYGE
+577 ANRQLIDKYGE
-588 YLLQIVSCFGEK
+588 YLLQIVSWFGEK
-600 RGNVPLSIEEQ
+600 RGNTPLSIEEQ
-611 RGAMVLLGEY
+611 REAMALLGEY
-621 LFSGDKGLVSPL
+621 LFAGDKGLVSPL
-633 AKGCSWDMKTTYIR
+633 AKGCSWDIKAIYIR
-647 QITAVFQKLLAPEVI
+647 QMTAVFQKLLAPKVL

-670 VCLENVYTVDMFFKD
+670 ACLENIYTADMFFKD

-702 SRMDMQVICVNTLLE
+702 SRMDMQVVCVNTLLE
-717 SGADA
+717 SVADA

-733 LHQRLKALARQHE
+733 LGERLKALAGQHE
-746 DGAVRKIY
+746 AGAVRKVY
-754 AMLSLRIEKVL
+754 AMLSSRIEKVL

>member
-1 MKIGYRLYLLCLV
+1 MLCLV
-14 ICCWTAGKG
+14 ICCWTVGKG

-29 KRPLAFEEFF
+29 KQPLAFEDFF
-39 HGKMERISGVL
+39 HGKMEKISGIF

-65 CLLGRELEIRAQVN
+65 HLLGRELEIRAQVN

-93 VVYLQKVDDHSIY
+93 VVYLQKVDGHSIY
-106 IQRRLFSERV
+106 VQRRLFFERV
-116 VNKNNE
+116 ANKNNE

-141 VAYSADGM
+141 VAYSAGGK
-149 GYMID
+149 GYIID

-189 SDGVSFTIH
+189 PDGVSFTIH

-230 PERDMRERFADR
+230 PEREMRERFVDR

-265 IIRKWNLGITKD
+265 IIRKWNLGITEG
-277 SRGECRKGKLVNPSH
+277 SRGEYRKGKLVNPSH

-327 NALRVKMADSKTV
+327 NALRVKMADSETV

-349 YDLSETGIRTSYT
+349 YDLSEAGIRTGYT

-370 LSCRDNIGHGFLPK
+370 LSCRVNIGHGFLPK
-384 ELWRYVLECGTVDE
+384 ELWRYLLECGTVDE
-398 RIRKDMFHPDVA
+398 RIRKDVFHPDVA
-410 GEILRSKMMRAV
+410 GEILRSKMTRAV

-437 YTVEQV
+437 YTAEEV
-443 KSAAWL
+443 KNVTWL
-449 KTYGYTASIMDNNPY
+449 KARGYTASIMDNNPY
-464 NYAVQESDKVTARE
+464 NYAVQKSDKVTVKE
-478 LMPRLGKYDCLAIE
+478 LMPRLGEYDYLAIE
-492 WGYREFPE
+492 WGYREFPAS
-500 NKNAYADREILQK
+500 KNAYMDREALWK
-513 KFQKCSAGY
+513 TFQGYSAGY
-522 MFPVSQGIEVKAGD
+522 MFPVSQGIEVRAGD

-549 DNLLR
+549 NNLLR
-554 LNESLGS
+554 LNTSLGS
-561 IVYPG
+561 IVYSD
-566 KQYDSGWAIMN
+566 KQYDSGRAIME
-577 ANRQVIDKYGE
+577 ANRQLIDKYGE
-588 YLLQIVSCFGEK
+588 YLLQIVSWFGEK
-600 RGNVPLSIEEQ
+600 RGNTPLSIEEQ
-611 RGAMVLLGEY
+611 REAMALLGEY
-621 LFSGDKGLVSPL
+621 LFAGDKGLVSPL
-633 AKGCSWDMKTTYIR
+633 AKGCSWDIKAIYIR
-647 QITAVFQKLLAPEVI
+647 QMTAVFQKLLAPKVM

-670 VCLENVYTVDMFFKD
+670 ICLENIYTADMFFKD
-685 LFSMLFCDFKAD
+685 LFSRLFCDFKAD

-702 SRMDMQVICVNTLLE
+702 SRMDMQVVCVNTLLE
-717 SGADA
+717 SVADA

-733 LHQRLKALARQHE
+733 LGEQLKALAGQHE
-746 DGAVRKIY
+746 DGAVRKLY
-754 AMLSLRIEKVL
+754 AMLSSRIEKVL

>member
-1 MKIGYRLYLLCLV
+1 MLCLV
-14 ICCWTAGKG
+14 ICCWTVGKG

-29 KRPLAFEEFF
+29 KQPLAFEDFF
-39 HGKMERISGVL
+39 HGKMEKISGIF

-65 CLLGRELEIRAQVN
+65 HLLGRELEIRAQVN

-93 VVYLQKVDDHSIY
+93 VVYLQKVDGHSIY
-106 IQRRLFSERV
+106 VQRRLFSERV
-116 VNKNNE
+116 ANKNNE

-141 VAYSADGM
+141 VAYSAGGK
-149 GYMID
+149 GYIID

-189 SDGVSFTIH
+189 PDGVSFTIH

-230 PERDMRERFADR
+230 PEREMRERFVDR

-265 IIRKWNLGITKD
+265 IIRKWNLGITEG
-277 SRGECRKGKLVNPSH
+277 SREEYRKGKLVNPSH

-327 NALRVKMADSKTV
+327 NALRVKMADSETV

-349 YDLSETGIRTSYT
+349 YDLSEAGIRTGYT

-370 LSCRDNIGHGFLPK
+370 LSCRVNIGHGFLPK
-384 ELWRYVLECGTVDE
+384 ELWRYLLECGTVDE
-398 RIRKDMFHPDVA
+398 RIRKDVFHPDVA
-410 GEILRSKMMRAV
+410 GEILRSKMTRAV

-437 YTVEQV
+437 YTAEEV
-443 KSAAWL
+443 KNVTWL
-449 KTYGYTASIMDNNPY
+449 KARGYTASIMDNNPY
-464 NYAVQESDKVTARE
+464 NYAVQKSDKVTVKE
-478 LMPRLGKYDCLAIE
+478 LMPRLGEYDYLAIE
-492 WGYREFPE
+492 WGYREFPAS
-500 NKNAYADREILQK
+500 KNAYMDREALWK
-513 KFQKCSAGY
+513 TFQGYSAGY
-522 MFPVSQGIEVKAGD
+522 MFPVSQGIEVRAGD

-549 DNLLR
+549 NNLLR
-554 LNESLGS
+554 LNTSLGS
-561 IVYPG
+561 IVYSD
-566 KQYDSGWAIMN
+566 KQYDSGRAIME
-577 ANRQVIDKYGE
+577 ANRQLIDKYGE
-588 YLLQIVSCFGEK
+588 YLLQIVSWFGEK
-600 RGNVPLSIEEQ
+600 RGNTPLSIEEQ
-611 RGAMVLLGEY
+611 REAMALLGEY
-621 LFSGDKGLVSPL
+621 LFAGDKGLVSPL
-633 AKGCSWDMKTTYIR
+633 AKGCSWDIKAIYIR
-647 QITAVFQKLLAPEVI
+647 QMTAVFQKLLAPKVL

-670 VCLENVYTVDMFFKD
+670 ACLENIYTADMFFKD

-702 SRMDMQVICVNTLLE
+702 SRMDMQVVCVNTLLE
-717 SGADA
+717 SVADA

-733 LHQRLKALARQHE
+733 LGERLKALAGQHE
-746 DGAVRKIY
+746 DGAVRKLY
-754 AMLSLRIEKVL
+754 AMLSSRIEKVL

>member
-1 MKIGYRLYLLCLV
+1 MLCLV
-14 ICCWTAGKG
+14 ICCWTVGKG

-29 KRPLAFEEFF
+29 KQPLAFEDFF
-39 HGKMERISGVL
+39 HGKMEKISGIF

-65 CLLGRELEIRAQVN
+65 HLLGRELEIRAQVN

-93 VVYLQKVDDHSIY
+93 VVYLQKVDGHSIY
-106 IQRRLFSERV
+106 VQRRLFSERV
-116 VNKNNE
+116 ANKNNE

-141 VAYSADGM
+141 VAYSAGGK
-149 GYMID
+149 GYIID

-189 SDGVSFTIH
+189 PDGVSFTIH

-230 PERDMRERFADR
+230 PEREMRERFVDR

-265 IIRKWNLGITKD
+265 IIRKWNLGITEG
-277 SRGECRKGKLVNPSH
+277 SRGEYRKGKLVNPSH

-327 NALRVKMADSKTV
+327 NALRVKMADSETV

-349 YDLSETGIRTSYT
+349 YDLSEAGIRTGYT

-370 LSCRDNIGHGFLPK
+370 LSCRVNIGHGFLPK
-384 ELWRYVLECGTVDE
+384 ELWRYLLECGTVDE
-398 RIRKDMFHPDVA
+398 RIRKDVFHPDVA
-410 GEILRSKMMRAV
+410 GEILRSKMTRAV

-437 YTVEQV
+437 YTAEEV
-443 KSAAWL
+443 KNVTWL
-449 KTYGYTASIMDNNPY
+449 KARGYTASIMDNNPY
-464 NYAVQESDKVTARE
+464 NYAVQKSDKVTVKE
-478 LMPRLGKYDCLAIE
+478 LMPRLGEYDYLAIE
-492 WGYREFPE
+492 WGYREFPAS
-500 NKNAYADREILQK
+500 KNAYMDREALWK
-513 KFQKCSAGY
+513 TFQGYSAGY
-522 MFPVSQGIEVKAGD
+522 MFPVSQGIEVRAGD

-549 DNLLR
+549 NNLLR
-554 LNESLGS
+554 LNTSLGS
-561 IVYPG
+561 IFYSD
-566 KQYDSGWAIMN
+566 KQYDSGRAIME
-577 ANRQVIDKYGE
+577 ANRQLIDKYGE
-588 YLLQIVSCFGEK
+588 YLLQIVSWFGEK
-600 RGNVPLSIEEQ
+600 RGNTPLSIEEQ
-611 RGAMVLLGEY
+611 REAMALLGEY
-621 LFSGDKGLVSPL
+621 LFAGDKGLVSPL
-633 AKGCSWDMKTTYIR
+633 AKGCSWDIKAIYIR
-647 QITAVFQKLLAPEVI
+647 QMTAVFQKLLAPKVL

-670 VCLENVYTVDMFFKD
+670 ACLENIYTADMFFKD

-702 SRMDMQVICVNTLLE
+702 SRMDMQVVCVNTLLE
-717 SGADA
+717 SVADA

-733 LHQRLKALARQHE
+733 LGERLKALAGQHE
-746 DGAVRKIY
+746 AGAVRKVY
-754 AMLSLRIEKVL
+754 AMLSSRIEKVL

>member
-1 MKIGYRLYLLCLV
+1 
-14 ICCWTAGKG
+14 
-23 VGQNTG
+23 
-29 KRPLAFEEFF
+29 
-39 HGKMERISGVL
+39 
-50 PVYRDSAK
+50 
-58 VYMEIPE
+58 
-65 CLLGRELEIRAQVN
+65 
-79 KGFDMVARPLESMG
+79 MVARPLESMG
-93 VVYLQKVDDHSIY
+93 VVYLQKVDGHSIY
-106 IQRRLFSERV
+106 VQRRLFSERV
-116 VNKNNE
+116 ANKNNE

-141 VAYSADGM
+141 VAYSAGGK
-149 GYMID
+149 GYIID

-161 GDDWFKVAAP
+161 GDDWFKVATP
-171 QVRDQDVS
+171 QVRDQDAS

-189 SDGVSFTIH
+189 PDGVSFTIH

-230 PERDMRERFADR
+230 PEREMRERFVDR

-265 IIRKWNLGITKD
+265 IIRKWNLGITED
-277 SRGECRKGKLVNPSH
+277 SRGEYRKGKLVNPSH

-327 NALRVKMADSKTV
+327 NALRVKMADSETV

-349 YDLSETGIRTSYT
+349 YDLSEAGIRTGYT

-370 LSCRDNIGHGFLPK
+370 LSCRVNIGHGFLPK
-384 ELWRYVLECGTVDE
+384 ELWRYLLECGTVDE
-398 RIRKDMFHPDVA
+398 RIRKDVFHPDVA
-410 GEILRSKMMRAV
+410 GEILRSKMTWAV

-437 YTVEQV
+437 YSAEEV
-443 KSAAWL
+443 KNVTWL
-449 KTYGYTASIMDNNPY
+449 KTRGYTASIMDNNPY
-464 NYAVQESDKVTARE
+464 NYAVQKSDKVTVKE
-478 LMPRLGKYDCLAIE
+478 LMPRLGEYDYLAIE
-492 WGYREFPE
+492 WGYREFPAS
-500 NKNAYADREILQK
+500 KNAYMDREALWK
-513 KFQKCSAGY
+513 KFQRYSAGY
-522 MFPVSQGIEVKAGD
+522 MFPVSQGIEVRAGD

-549 DNLLR
+549 DNLLW
-554 LNESLGS
+554 LSTSLGS
-561 IVYPG
+561 IVYPD
-566 KQYDSGWAIMN
+566 KQYDSGRAIME
-577 ANRQVIDKYGE
+577 ANRQLIDKYGE
-588 YLLQIVSCFGEK
+588 YLLQIVSWFGEK
-600 RGNVPLSIEEQ
+600 RGDTPLSIEEQ
-611 RGAMVLLGEY
+611 REAMALLGEY
-621 LFSGDKGLVSPL
+621 LFAGDKGLVSPL
-633 AKGCSWDMKTTYIR
+633 AKGCSWDIKSIYIR
-647 QITAVFQKLLAPEVI
+647 QMTAVFQKLLAPKVL

-670 VCLENVYTVDMFFKD
+670 ACLENIYTADMFFKD

-702 SRMDMQVICVNTLLE
+702 SRMDMQVVCVNTLLE
-717 SGADA
+717 SVADA

-733 LHQRLKALARQHE
+733 LGERLKALAGQHE
-746 DGAVRKIY
+746 AGAVRKVY
-754 AMLSLRIEKVL
+754 AMLSSRIEKVL